1 MMKLTKFAEFLEQKL
16 NALNRGVYKVFADV
30 ADYQEATRQGNTVT
44 RYKNAMLQ
52 MNSTDIT
59 PIKNW
64 LSAVISCTLT
74 IAIDMDVQATDVETG
89 GYLEVENVRETLNE
103 LVSAWNGQ
111 TMTFVDD
118 STFDVT
124 SYFGS
129 AVVGAVEQVA
139 PIGKMVPISLD
150 CFFTYVENG
159 MNSNDVS
166 IEIDGEEVDFVSGE
180 ITRVKTAQANQYSDD
195 KHINT
200 VIQQN
205 GISIDLR
212 LPLLKST
219 SGREIWSDILRC
231 DEQNKGHLVTIRG
244 KAFAQG
250 GGDDVNSY
258 FMIFGQ
264 SNLSLQ
270 AAKNITS
277 GLNLIEGKPEL
288 MPNVGA
294 PMIFEVNA
302 PSNDARLDLGRLGTS
317 SIDDTVSGFIDWGD
331 GSGIE
336 LLERN
341 HNKNASGQVEITDTV
356 HKYANAGNYVVKLW
370 GNLKDF
376 YPGLTIGNAKITQI
390 SQWGTLTF
398 KSLTLRECEKLT
410 SIPWGEPMPQFGARG
425 ITGLDSKEKALEF
438 LFENCTSLTYS
449 LESNGTC
456 ERLFENHSDARF
468 LSATFRNTAISETPF
483 GIYASLPKV
492 EYLTNTYEG
501 CENLNKIYSDFSQS
515 IIYAESAFAGCGTAV
530 TNGISIDESW
540 VLPNLEDASSI
551 FSEAKLA
558 QVSKVFAGC
567 SKLVNVSRAFSN
579 VVWIGNNNISDDIFG
594 DMSTLSGIYPS
605 PKLERVMS
613 VFSNSIASPTGT
625 APSLWLTS
633 WQPNITNY
641 TNAFYGCTALSNYAA
656 IPNGWK

>member
-1 MMKLTKFAEFLEQKL
+1 MIALKRFAQFLENNL
-16 NALNRGVYKVFADV
+16 NSLGMGEFKIFCDLG
-30 ADYQEATRQGNTVT
+30 DYQNAVRTGNTVT
-44 RYKNAMLQ
+44 RFRNGVLEMSS
-52 MNSTDIT
+52 NDIT

-64 LSAVISCTLT
+64 ISAVTSCTLS
-74 IAIDMDVQATDVETG
+74 IVIDVDLKEQNAESG
-89 GYLEVENVRETLNE
+89 GYYEVEETREALNK
-103 LVSAWNGQ
+103 LVALKNGQ
-111 TMTFVDD
+111 TETFIDVEENG
-118 STFDVT
+118 SQVTYEVT

-129 AVVGAVEQVA
+129 AVVGAVEQA
-139 PIGKMVPISLD
+139 SPIGKMVEITLD
-150 CFFTYVENG
+150 CFFTYVQNG
-159 MNSNDVS
+159 MNSNDTS
-166 IEIDGEEVDFVSGE
+166 ISIDSEEIAFVSGE
-180 ITRVKTAQANQYSDD
+180 ITRVKTAQANQYADD

-200 VIQQN
+200 TNQQN

-212 LPLLKST
+212 LPYFDSP
-219 SGREIWSDILRC
+219 SGNAIWDDILAC
-231 DEQNKGHLVTIRG
+231 EEQNKGHLVTISNKNG
-244 KAFAQG
+244 KRQ
-250 GGDDVNSY
+250 Y

-264 SNLSLQ
+264 NGATLQ
-270 AAKNITS
+270 ASKNITL
-277 GLNLIEGKPEL
+277 GINLVEGKPEL
-288 MPNVGA
+288 MPNIGA

-341 HNKNASGQVEITDTV
+341 HNKNANGQVVITDTV
-356 HKYANAGNYVVKLW
+356 HKYAKAGNYVVKLW

-376 YPGLTIGNAKITQI
+376 YPGLTIGNAEITQI
-390 SQWGTLTF
+390 LQWGTLTF
-398 KSLTLRECEKLT
+398 ESLTLGKCEKLT

-449 LESNGTC
+449 LESNGSC

-492 EYLTNTYEG
+492 EYLTSTYEG
-501 CENLNKIYSDFSQS
+501 CKNLNKIYSDFSQS

-530 TNGISIDESW
+530 TNGISVDESW
-540 VLPNLEDASSI
+540 VLPNLEDASFI
-551 FSEAKLA
+551 FSKAKLA

-567 SKLVNVSRAFSN
+567 SKLVNVSSAFSN
-579 VVWIGNNNISDDIFG
+579 VIWIGDNNISEDIFG
-594 DMSTLSGIYPS
+594 DTLTISSIYPS

-613 VFSNSIASPTGT
+613 VFSNTIASPTGT
-625 APSLWLTS
+625 APRLWLTS
-633 WQPNITNY
+633 WQPNITHY
-641 TNAFYGCTALSNYAA
+641 TNAFYGCTALSNYAD

>member
-1 MMKLTKFAEFLEQKL
+1 MIALKRFAQFLENNL
-16 NALNRGVYKVFADV
+16 NSLGMGEFKIFCDLG
-30 ADYQEATRQGNTVT
+30 DYQNAVRTGNTVT
-44 RYKNAMLQ
+44 RFRNGVLEMSS
-52 MNSTDIT
+52 NDIT

-64 LSAVISCTLT
+64 ISAVTSCTLS
-74 IAIDMDVQATDVETG
+74 IVIDVDLKEQNAESG
-89 GYLEVENVRETLNE
+89 GYYEVEETREALNK
-103 LVSAWNGQ
+103 LVALKNGQ
-111 TMTFVDD
+111 TETFIDVEENG
-118 STFDVT
+118 SQVTYEVT

-129 AVVGAVEQVA
+129 AVVGAVEQA
-139 PIGKMVPISLD
+139 SPIGKMVEITLD
-150 CFFTYVENG
+150 CFFTYVQNG
-159 MNSNDVS
+159 MNSNDTS
-166 IEIDGEEVDFVSGE
+166 ISIDSEEIAFVSGE
-180 ITRVKTAQANQYSDD
+180 ITRVKTAQANQYADD

-200 VIQQN
+200 TNQQN

-212 LPLLKST
+212 LPYFDSP
-219 SGREIWSDILRC
+219 SGNAIWDDILAC
-231 DEQNKGHLVTIRG
+231 EEQNKGHLVTISNKNG
-244 KAFAQG
+244 KRQ
-250 GGDDVNSY
+250 Y

-264 SNLSLQ
+264 NGATLQ
-270 AAKNITS
+270 ASKNITL
-277 GLNLIEGKPEL
+277 GINLVEGKPEL
-288 MPNVGA
+288 MPNIGA

-341 HNKNASGQVEITDTV
+341 HNKNANGQVVITDTV
-356 HKYANAGNYVVKLW
+356 HKYAKAGNYVVKLW

-376 YPGLTIGNAKITQI
+376 YPGLTIGNAEITQI
-390 SQWGTLTF
+390 LQWGTLTF
-398 KSLTLRECEKLT
+398 ESLTLGKCEKLT

-449 LESNGTC
+449 LESNGSC

-492 EYLTNTYEG
+492 EYLTSTYEG
-501 CENLNKIYSDFSQS
+501 CKNLNKIYSDFSQS

-530 TNGISIDESW
+530 TNGISVDESW
-540 VLPNLEDASSI
+540 VLPNLEDASFI
-551 FSEAKLA
+551 FSKAKLA

-567 SKLVNVSRAFSN
+567 SKLVNVSSAFSN
-579 VVWIGNNNISDDIFG
+579 VIWIGDNNISEDIFG
-594 DMSTLSGIYPS
+594 DTLTISSTYPS

-613 VFSNSIASPTGT
+613 VFSNTIASPTGT
-625 APSLWLTS
+625 APRLWLTS
-633 WQPNITNY
+633 WQPNITHY
-641 TNAFYGCTALSNYAA
+641 TNAFYGCTALSNYAD

>member
-1 MMKLTKFAEFLEQKL
+1 MIALKRFAQFLENNL
-16 NALNRGVYKVFADV
+16 NSLGMGEFKIFCDLG
-30 ADYQEATRQGNTVT
+30 DYQNAVRTGNTVT
-44 RYKNAMLQ
+44 RFKNGVLEMSS
-52 MNSTDIT
+52 NDIT

-64 LSAVISCTLT
+64 ISAVTSCTLS
-74 IAIDMDVQATDVETG
+74 IVIDVDLKEQNAESG
-89 GYLEVENVRETLNE
+89 GYYEVEETREALNK
-103 LVSAWNGQ
+103 LVALKNGQ
-111 TMTFVDD
+111 TETFIDVEENN
-118 STFDVT
+118 SQVTYEVT

-129 AVVGAVEQVA
+129 AVVGAVEQA
-139 PIGKMVPISLD
+139 SPIGKMVEITLD
-150 CFFTYVENG
+150 CFFTYVQNG
-159 MNSNDVS
+159 MNSNDTS
-166 IEIDGEEVDFVSGE
+166 ISIDSEEIAFVSGE
-180 ITRVKTAQANQYSDD
+180 ITRVKTAQANQYADD

-200 VIQQN
+200 TNQQN

-212 LPLLKST
+212 LPYFDSP
-219 SGREIWSDILRC
+219 SGNAIWDDILAC
-231 DEQNKGHLVTIRG
+231 EEQNKGHLVTISNKNG
-244 KAFAQG
+244 KRQ
-250 GGDDVNSY
+250 Y

-264 SNLSLQ
+264 NGATLQ
-270 AAKNITS
+270 ASKNITL
-277 GLNLIEGKPEL
+277 GINLVEGKPEL
-288 MPNVGA
+288 MPNIGA

-341 HNKNASGQVEITDTV
+341 HNKNANGQVVITDTV
-356 HKYANAGNYVVKLW
+356 HKYAKAGNYVVKLW

-376 YPGLTIGNAKITQI
+376 YPGLTTGNAEITQI
-390 SQWGTLTF
+390 LQWGTLTF
-398 KSLTLRECEKLT
+398 KSLTLGGCEKLT

-449 LESNGTC
+449 LQSNGSC

-492 EYLTNTYEG
+492 EYLTSTYEG
-501 CENLNKIYSDFSQS
+501 CKNLNKIYSDFSQS
-515 IIYAESAFAGCGTAV
+515 IIYAESAFARCGTAV
-530 TNGISIDESW
+530 TNGISVDESW
-540 VLPNLEDASSI
+540 VLPNLTDASSI

-567 SKLVNVSRAFSN
+567 SKLVNVSRAFNN
-579 VVWIGNNNISDDIFG
+579 VIWIGDNNISEDIFG
-594 DMSTLSGIYPS
+594 DTLTISSIYPS
-605 PKLERVMS
+605 PKLERVVS
-613 VFSNSIASPTGT
+613 VFSNTIASPTGT
-625 APSLWLTS
+625 APRLWLTS
-633 WQPNITNY
+633 WQPNITHY
-641 TNAFYGCTALSNYAA
+641 TNAFYGCTALSNYAE

>member
-1 MMKLTKFAEFLEQKL
+1 MIALKRFAQFLENNL
-16 NALNRGVYKVFADV
+16 NSLGMGEFKIFCDLG
-30 ADYQEATRQGNTVT
+30 DYQNAVRTGNTVT
-44 RYKNAMLQ
+44 RFKNGVLEMSS
-52 MNSTDIT
+52 NDIT

-64 LSAVISCTLT
+64 ISAVTSCTLS
-74 IAIDMDVQATDVETG
+74 IVIDVDLQERNAESG
-89 GYLEVENVRETLNE
+89 GYYEVEETREALNK
-103 LVSAWNGQ
+103 LVALKNGQ
-111 TMTFVDD
+111 TETFIDVEEND
-118 STFDVT
+118 SQVTYEVT

-129 AVVGAVEQVA
+129 AVVGAVEQA
-139 PIGKMVPISLD
+139 SPIGKMVEITLD
-150 CFFTYVENG
+150 CFFTYVQNG
-159 MNSNDVS
+159 MNSNDTS
-166 IEIDGEEVDFVSGE
+166 ISIDSEEIAFVSGE
-180 ITRVKTAQANQYSDD
+180 ITRVKTAQASQYADD

-200 VIQQN
+200 TNQQN

-212 LPLLKST
+212 LPYFDSP
-219 SGREIWSDILRC
+219 SGNAIWDDILDC
-231 DEQNKGHLVTIRG
+231 EEQNKGHLVTISNKNG
-244 KAFAQG
+244 KRQ
-250 GGDDVNSY
+250 Y

-264 SNLSLQ
+264 NGATLQ
-270 AAKNITS
+270 ASKNITL
-277 GLNLIEGKPEL
+277 GINLVEGKPEL
-288 MPNVGA
+288 MPNIGA

-302 PSNDARLDLGRLGTS
+302 PSNEARLDLGRLGTS
-317 SIDDTVSGFIDWGD
+317 SIDDTVSGFVDWGD
-331 GSGIE
+331 GNGIE

-376 YPGLTIGNAKITQI
+376 YPGLTTGNAEITQI
-390 SQWGTLTF
+390 LQWGTLTF
-398 KSLTLRECEKLT
+398 KSLTLGECEKLT

-425 ITGLDSKEKALEF
+425 ITGSDSKEKALEF

-449 LESNGTC
+449 LESNGSC

-492 EYLTNTYEG
+492 EYLTSTYEG

-540 VLPNLEDASSI
+540 VLPNLEDATSI

-558 QVSKVFAGC
+558 QVSKVFASC
-567 SKLVNVSRAFSN
+567 SKLVYVSHAFSN
-579 VVWIGNNNISDDIFG
+579 VLWVGNNNISDDIFG
-594 DMSTLSGIYPS
+594 DTSTLSGIYPS

-613 VFSNSIASPTGT
+613 VFSNTIASPTGT

-633 WQPNITNY
+633 WQPNITQY
-641 TNAFYGCTALSNYAA
+641 TNAFYGCTALSNYAQ

>member
-1 MMKLTKFAEFLEQKL
+1 MIALKRFAQFLENNL
-16 NALNRGVYKVFADV
+16 NSLGMGEFKIFCDLG
-30 ADYQEATRQGNTVT
+30 DYQNAVRTGNTVT
-44 RYKNAMLQ
+44 RFRNGVLEMSS
-52 MNSTDIT
+52 NDIT

-64 LSAVISCTLT
+64 ISAVTSCTLS
-74 IAIDMDVQATDVETG
+74 IVIDVDLKEQNAESG
-89 GYLEVENVRETLNE
+89 GYYEVEETREALNK
-103 LVSAWNGQ
+103 LVALKNGQ
-111 TMTFVDD
+111 TETFIDVEENG
-118 STFDVT
+118 SQVTYEVT

-129 AVVGAVEQVA
+129 AVVGAVEQA
-139 PIGKMVPISLD
+139 SPIGKMVEITLD
-150 CFFTYVENG
+150 CFFTYVQNG
-159 MNSNDVS
+159 MNSNDTS
-166 IEIDGEEVDFVSGE
+166 ISIDSEEIAFVSGE
-180 ITRVKTAQANQYSDD
+180 ITRVKTAQANQYADD

-200 VIQQN
+200 TNQQN

-212 LPLLKST
+212 LPYFDSP
-219 SGREIWSDILRC
+219 SGNAIWDDILAC
-231 DEQNKGHLVTIRG
+231 EEQNKGHLVTISNKNG
-244 KAFAQG
+244 KRQ
-250 GGDDVNSY
+250 Y

-264 SNLSLQ
+264 NGATLQ
-270 AAKNITS
+270 ASKNITL
-277 GLNLIEGKPEL
+277 GINLVEGKPEL
-288 MPNVGA
+288 MPNIGA

-341 HNKNASGQVEITDTV
+341 HNKNANGQVVITDTV
-356 HKYANAGNYVVKLW
+356 HKYAKAGNYVVKLW

-376 YPGLTIGNAKITQI
+376 YPGLTIGNAEITQI
-390 SQWGTLTF
+390 LQWGTLTF
-398 KSLTLRECEKLT
+398 ESLTLGKCEKLT

-449 LESNGTC
+449 LQSNGSC

-492 EYLTNTYEG
+492 EYLTSTYEG
-501 CENLNKIYSDFSQS
+501 CKNLNKIYSDFSQS

-530 TNGISIDESW
+530 TNGISVDESW
-540 VLPNLEDASSI
+540 VLPNLEDASFI
-551 FSEAKLA
+551 FSKAKLA

-567 SKLVNVSRAFSN
+567 SKLVNVSSAFSN
-579 VVWIGNNNISDDIFG
+579 VIWIGDNNISEDIFG
-594 DMSTLSGIYPS
+594 DTLTISSIYPS

-613 VFSNSIASPTGT
+613 VFSNTIASPTGT
-625 APSLWLTS
+625 APRLWLTS
-633 WQPNITNY
+633 WQPNITHY
-641 TNAFYGCTALSNYAA
+641 TNAFYGCTALSNYAD

>member
-1 MMKLTKFAEFLEQKL
+1 MIALKRFAQFLENNL
-16 NALNRGVYKVFADV
+16 NSLGMGEFKIFCDLG
-30 ADYQEATRQGNTVT
+30 DYQNAVRTGNTVT
-44 RYKNAMLQ
+44 RFKNGVLEMSS
-52 MNSTDIT
+52 NDIT

-64 LSAVISCTLT
+64 ISAVTSCTLS
-74 IAIDMDVQATDVETG
+74 IVIDVDLKEQNAESG
-89 GYLEVENVRETLNE
+89 GYYEVEETREALNK
-103 LVSAWNGQ
+103 LVALKNGQ
-111 TMTFVDD
+111 TETFIDVEENN
-118 STFDVT
+118 SQVTYEVT

-129 AVVGAVEQVA
+129 AVVGAVEQA
-139 PIGKMVPISLD
+139 SPIGKMVEITLD
-150 CFFTYVENG
+150 CFFTYVQNG
-159 MNSNDVS
+159 MNSNDTS
-166 IEIDGEEVDFVSGE
+166 ISIDSEEIAFVSGE
-180 ITRVKTAQANQYSDD
+180 ITRVKTAQANQYADD

-200 VIQQN
+200 TNQQN

-212 LPLLKST
+212 LPYFDSP
-219 SGREIWSDILRC
+219 SGNAIWDDILAC
-231 DEQNKGHLVTIRG
+231 EEQNKGHLVTISNKNG
-244 KAFAQG
+244 KRQ
-250 GGDDVNSY
+250 Y

-264 SNLSLQ
+264 NGATLQ
-270 AAKNITS
+270 ASKNITL
-277 GLNLIEGKPEL
+277 GINLVEGKPEL
-288 MPNVGA
+288 MPNIGA

-341 HNKNASGQVEITDTV
+341 HNKNANGQVVITDTV
-356 HKYANAGNYVVKLW
+356 HKYAKAGNYVVKLW

-376 YPGLTIGNAKITQI
+376 YPGLTTGNAEITQI
-390 SQWGTLTF
+390 LQWGTLTF
-398 KSLTLRECEKLT
+398 KSLTLGGCEKLT

-449 LESNGTC
+449 LQSNGSC

-492 EYLTNTYEG
+492 EYLTSTYEG
-501 CENLNKIYSDFSQS
+501 CKNLNKIYSDFSQS
-515 IIYAESAFAGCGTAV
+515 IIYAESAFARCGTAV
-530 TNGISIDESW
+530 TNGISVDESW
-540 VLPNLEDASSI
+540 VLPNLTDASSI

-567 SKLVNVSRAFSN
+567 SKLVNVSRAFNN
-579 VVWIGNNNISDDIFG
+579 VIWIGDNNISDDIFG
-594 DMSTLSGIYPS
+594 DTLTISSIYPS
-605 PKLERVMS
+605 PKLERVVS
-613 VFSNSIASPTGT
+613 VFSNTIASPTGT
-625 APSLWLTS
+625 APRLWLTS
-633 WQPNITNY
+633 WQPNITHY
-641 TNAFYGCTALSNYAA
+641 TNAFYGCTALSNYAE

>member
-1 MMKLTKFAEFLEQKL
+1 MIALKRFAQFLENNL
-16 NALNRGVYKVFADV
+16 NSLGMGEFKIFCDLG
-30 ADYQEATRQGNTVT
+30 DYQNAVRTGNTVT
-44 RYKNAMLQ
+44 RFKNGVLEMSS
-52 MNSTDIT
+52 NDIT

-64 LSAVISCTLT
+64 ISAVTSCTLS
-74 IAIDMDVQATDVETG
+74 IVIDVDLKEQNAESG
-89 GYLEVENVRETLNE
+89 GYYEVEETREALNK
-103 LVSAWNGQ
+103 LVALKNGQ
-111 TMTFVDD
+111 TETFIDVEENN
-118 STFDVT
+118 SQVTYEVT

-129 AVVGAVEQVA
+129 AVVGAVEQA
-139 PIGKMVPISLD
+139 SPIGKMVEITLD
-150 CFFTYVENG
+150 CFFTYVQNG
-159 MNSNDVS
+159 MNSNDTS
-166 IEIDGEEVDFVSGE
+166 ISIDSEEIAFVSGE
-180 ITRVKTAQANQYSDD
+180 ITRVKTAQATQYADD

-200 VIQQN
+200 TNQQN

-212 LPLLKST
+212 LPYFDSP
-219 SGREIWSDILRC
+219 SGNAIWDDILAC
-231 DEQNKGHLVTIRG
+231 EEQNKGHLVTISNKNG
-244 KAFAQG
+244 KRQ
-250 GGDDVNSY
+250 Y

-264 SNLSLQ
+264 NGATLQ
-270 AAKNITS
+270 ASKNITL
-277 GLNLIEGKPEL
+277 GINLVEGKPEL
-288 MPNVGA
+288 MPNIGA

-341 HNKNASGQVEITDTV
+341 HNKNANGQVVITDTV
-356 HKYANAGNYVVKLW
+356 HKYAKAGNYVVKLW

-376 YPGLTIGNAKITQI
+376 YPGLTTGNAEITQI
-390 SQWGTLTF
+390 LQWGTLTF
-398 KSLTLRECEKLT
+398 ESLTLGKCEKLT

-449 LESNGTC
+449 LQSNGSC

-492 EYLTNTYEG
+492 EYLTSTYEG
-501 CENLNKIYSDFSQS
+501 CKNLNKIYSDFSQS

-530 TNGISIDESW
+530 TNGISVDESW
-540 VLPNLEDASSI
+540 VLPNLEDASFI
-551 FSEAKLA
+551 FSKAKLA

-567 SKLVNVSRAFSN
+567 SKLVNVSSAFSN
-579 VVWIGNNNISDDIFG
+579 VIWIGDNNISEDIFG
-594 DMSTLSGIYPS
+594 DTLTISSIYPS

-613 VFSNSIASPTGT
+613 VFSNTIASPTGT
-625 APSLWLTS
+625 APRLWLTS
-633 WQPNITNY
+633 WQPNITHY
-641 TNAFYGCTALSNYAA
+641 TNAFYGCTALSNYAE

>member
-1 MMKLTKFAEFLEQKL
+1 MIALKRFAQFLENNL
-16 NALNRGVYKVFADV
+16 NSLGMGEFKIFCDLG
-30 ADYQEATRQGNTVT
+30 DYQNAVRTGNTVT
-44 RYKNAMLQ
+44 RFRNGVLEMSS
-52 MNSTDIT
+52 NDIT

-64 LSAVISCTLT
+64 ISAVTSCTLS
-74 IAIDMDVQATDVETG
+74 IVIDVDLKEQNAESG
-89 GYLEVENVRETLNE
+89 GYYEVEETREALNK
-103 LVSAWNGQ
+103 LVALKNGQ
-111 TMTFVDD
+111 TETFIDVEEND
-118 STFDVT
+118 SQVTYEVT

-129 AVVGAVEQVA
+129 AVVGAVEQA
-139 PIGKMVPISLD
+139 SPIGKMVEITLD
-150 CFFTYVENG
+150 CFFTYVQNG
-159 MNSNDVS
+159 MNSNDTS
-166 IEIDGEEVDFVSGE
+166 ISIDSEEIAFVSGE
-180 ITRVKTAQANQYSDD
+180 ITRVKTAQANQYADD

-200 VIQQN
+200 TNQQN

-212 LPLLKST
+212 LPYFDSP
-219 SGREIWSDILRC
+219 SGNAIWDDILAC
-231 DEQNKGHLVTIRG
+231 EEQNKGHLVTISNKNG
-244 KAFAQG
+244 KRQ
-250 GGDDVNSY
+250 Y

-264 SNLSLQ
+264 NGATLQ
-270 AAKNITS
+270 ASKNITL
-277 GLNLIEGKPEL
+277 GINLVEGKPEL
-288 MPNVGA
+288 MPNIGA

-341 HNKNASGQVEITDTV
+341 HNKNANGQVVITDTV
-356 HKYANAGNYVVKLW
+356 HKYAKAGNYVVKLW

-376 YPGLTIGNAKITQI
+376 YPGLTTGNAEITQI
-390 SQWGTLTF
+390 LQWGTLTF
-398 KSLTLRECEKLT
+398 KSLTLGGCEKLT

-449 LESNGTC
+449 LQSNGSC

-492 EYLTNTYEG
+492 EYLTSTYEG
-501 CENLNKIYSDFSQS
+501 CKNLNKIYSDFSQS

-530 TNGISIDESW
+530 TNGISVDESW

-567 SKLVNVSRAFSN
+567 SKLVYVSRAFSN
-579 VVWIGNNNISDDIFG
+579 VIWIGDNNISEDIFG
-594 DMSTLSGIYPS
+594 DTLTISSIYPS
-605 PKLERVMS
+605 PKLERVVS
-613 VFSNSIASPTGT
+613 VFSNTIASPTGT
-625 APSLWLTS
+625 APRLWLTS

-641 TNAFYGCTALSNYAA
+641 TNAFYGCTALSNYAE

>member
-1 MMKLTKFAEFLEQKL
+1 MIALKRFAQFLENNL
-16 NALNRGVYKVFADV
+16 NSLGMGEFKIFCDLG
-30 ADYQEATRQGNTVT
+30 DYQNAVRTGNTVT
-44 RYKNAMLQ
+44 RFKNGVLEMSS
-52 MNSTDIT
+52 NDIT

-64 LSAVISCTLT
+64 ISAVTSCTLS
-74 IAIDMDVQATDVETG
+74 IVIDVDLQERNAESG
-89 GYLEVENVRETLNE
+89 GYYEVEETREALNK
-103 LVSAWNGQ
+103 LVALKNGQ
-111 TMTFVDD
+111 TETFIDVEEND
-118 STFDVT
+118 SQVTYEVT

-129 AVVGAVEQVA
+129 AVVGAVEQA
-139 PIGKMVPISLD
+139 SPIGKMVEITLD
-150 CFFTYVENG
+150 CFFTYVQNG
-159 MNSNDVS
+159 MNSNDTS
-166 IEIDGEEVDFVSGE
+166 ISIDSEEIAFVSGE
-180 ITRVKTAQANQYSDD
+180 ITRVKTAQASQYADD

-200 VIQQN
+200 TNQQN

-212 LPLLKST
+212 LPYFDSP
-219 SGREIWSDILRC
+219 SGNAIWDDILDC
-231 DEQNKGHLVTIRG
+231 EEQNKGHLVTISNKNG
-244 KAFAQG
+244 KRQ
-250 GGDDVNSY
+250 Y

-264 SNLSLQ
+264 NGATLQ
-270 AAKNITS
+270 ASKNITL
-277 GLNLIEGKPEL
+277 GINLVEGKPEL
-288 MPNVGA
+288 MPNIGA

-302 PSNDARLDLGRLGTS
+302 PSNEARLDLGRLGTS
-317 SIDDTVSGFIDWGD
+317 SIDDTVSGFVDWGD
-331 GSGIE
+331 GNGIE

-376 YPGLTIGNAKITQI
+376 YPGLATGSAKITQI

-425 ITGLDSKEKALEF
+425 ITGSDSKEKALEF

-449 LESNGTC
+449 LESNGSC

-492 EYLTNTYEG
+492 EYLTSTYEG

-540 VLPNLEDASSI
+540 VLPNLEDATSI

-558 QVSKVFAGC
+558 QVSKVFASC

-579 VVWIGNNNISDDIFG
+579 VLWVGNNNISDDIFG
-594 DMSTLSGIYPS
+594 DTSTLSGIYPS

-613 VFSNSIASPTGT
+613 VFSNTIASPTGT

-633 WQPNITNY
+633 WQPNITQY
-641 TNAFYGCTALSNYAA
+641 TNAFYGCTALSNYAQ

>member
-1 MMKLTKFAEFLEQKL
+1 MIALKRFAQFLENNL
-16 NALNRGVYKVFADV
+16 NSLGMGEFKIFCDLG
-30 ADYQEATRQGNTVT
+30 DYQNAVRTGNTVT
-44 RYKNAMLQ
+44 RFKNGVLEMSS
-52 MNSTDIT
+52 NDIT

-64 LSAVISCTLT
+64 ISAVTSCTLS
-74 IAIDMDVQATDVETG
+74 IVIDVDLKEQNAESG
-89 GYLEVENVRETLNE
+89 GYYEVEETREALNK
-103 LVSAWNGQ
+103 LVALKNGQ
-111 TMTFVDD
+111 TETFIDVEEND
-118 STFDVT
+118 SQVTYEVT

-129 AVVGAVEQVA
+129 AVVGAVEQA
-139 PIGKMVPISLD
+139 SPIGKMVEITLD
-150 CFFTYVENG
+150 CFFTYVQNG
-159 MNSNDVS
+159 MNSNDTS
-166 IEIDGEEVDFVSGE
+166 ISIDSEEIAFVSGE
-180 ITRVKTAQANQYSDD
+180 ITRVKTAQANQYADD

-200 VIQQN
+200 TNQQN

-212 LPLLKST
+212 LPYFDSP
-219 SGREIWSDILRC
+219 SGNAIWDDILAC
-231 DEQNKGHLVTIRG
+231 EEQNKGHLVTISNKNG
-244 KAFAQG
+244 KRQ
-250 GGDDVNSY
+250 Y

-264 SNLSLQ
+264 NGATLQ
-270 AAKNITS
+270 ASKNITL
-277 GLNLIEGKPEL
+277 GINLVEGKPEL
-288 MPNVGA
+288 MPNIGA

-302 PSNDARLDLGRLGTS
+302 PSSDARLDIGRLGTS
-317 SIDDTVSGFIDWGD
+317 SIDDTVSGFVDWGD
-331 GSGIE
+331 GNGIE

-356 HKYANAGNYVVKLW
+356 HKYAKAGNYVVKLW

-376 YPGLTIGNAKITQI
+376 YPGLTTGNAEITQI
-390 SQWGTLTF
+390 LQWGTLTF
-398 KSLTLRECEKLT
+398 KSLTLRECDKLT
-410 SIPWGEPMPQFGARG
+410 SIPWGDPMPQFGARG
-425 ITGLDSKEKALEF
+425 ITGSDSKEKALEF

-449 LESNGTC
+449 LESNGSC

-492 EYLTNTYEG
+492 EYLTSTYEG

-540 VLPNLEDASSI
+540 VLPNLEDATSI

-567 SKLVNVSRAFSN
+567 SKLVNVSHAFSN
-579 VVWIGNNNISDDIFG
+579 VVWVGDNNISDDIFG
-594 DMSTLSGIYPS
+594 DRSTLSGIYPS

-613 VFSNSIASPTGT
+613 VFSNTIASPTGT

-641 TNAFYGCTALSNYAA
+641 TNAFYGCTALSNYAE

>member
-1 MMKLTKFAEFLEQKL
+1 MIALKRFAQFLENNL
-16 NALNRGVYKVFADV
+16 NSLGMGEFKIFCDLG
-30 ADYQEATRQGNTVT
+30 DYQNAVRTGNTVS
-44 RYKNAMLQ
+44 RFKNGVLEMSS
-52 MNSTDIT
+52 NDIT

-64 LSAVISCTLT
+64 ISAVTSCTLS
-74 IAIDMDVQATDVETG
+74 IVIDVDLKEQNAESG
-89 GYLEVENVRETLNE
+89 GYYEVEETREALNK
-103 LVSAWNGQ
+103 LVALKNGQ
-111 TMTFVDD
+111 TETFIDVEEND
-118 STFDVT
+118 SQVTYEVT

-129 AVVGAVEQVA
+129 AVVGAVEQA
-139 PIGKMVPISLD
+139 SPIGKMVEITLD
-150 CFFTYVENG
+150 CFFTYVQNG
-159 MNSNDVS
+159 MNSNDTS
-166 IEIDGEEVDFVSGE
+166 ISIDSEEIAFVSGE
-180 ITRVKTAQANQYSDD
+180 ITRVKTAQANQYADD

-200 VIQQN
+200 TNQQN

-212 LPLLKST
+212 LPYFDSP
-219 SGREIWSDILRC
+219 SGNAIWDDILAC
-231 DEQNKGHLVTIRG
+231 EEQNKGHLVTISNKNG
-244 KAFAQG
+244 KRQ
-250 GGDDVNSY
+250 Y

-264 SNLSLQ
+264 NGATLQ
-270 AAKNITS
+270 ASKNITL
-277 GLNLIEGKPEL
+277 GINLVEGKPEL
-288 MPNVGA
+288 MPNIGA

-302 PSNDARLDLGRLGTS
+302 PSNAARLDLGRLGTS
-317 SIDDTVSGFIDWGD
+317 SIDDTVSGFVDWGD
-331 GSGIE
+331 GNGIE

-341 HNKNASGQVEITDTV
+341 HNKNASGQVEITDTM

-376 YPGLTIGNAKITQI
+376 YPGLTTGNAEITQI
-390 SQWGTLTF
+390 LKWGTLTF
-398 KSLTLRECEKLT
+398 KSLTLRECDKLT

-449 LESNGTC
+449 LESNGSC

-501 CENLNKIYSDFSQS
+501 CQNLNTIYSDFSQS
-515 IIYAESAFAGCGTAV
+515 IIYAESAFAKCGTAV

-567 SKLVNVSRAFSN
+567 SKLVYVSRAFSN
-579 VVWIGNNNISDDIFG
+579 VVWVGDNNISDDIFG
-594 DMSTLSGIYPS
+594 DRSTLSGIYPS
-605 PKLERVMS
+605 PKLERVVS
-613 VFSNSIASPTGT
+613 VFSNTIASPTGT

-633 WQPNITNY
+633 WQPNITQY
-641 TNAFYGCTALSNYAA
+641 TNAFYGCTALSNYAE

>member
-1 MMKLTKFAEFLEQKL
+1 MIALKRFAQFLENNL
-16 NALNRGVYKVFADV
+16 NSLGMGEFKIFCDLG
-30 ADYQEATRQGNTVT
+30 DYQNAVRTGNTVT
-44 RYKNAMLQ
+44 RFKNGVLEMSS
-52 MNSTDIT
+52 NDIT

-64 LSAVISCTLT
+64 ISAVTSCTLS
-74 IAIDMDVQATDVETG
+74 IVIDVDLKEQNAESG
-89 GYLEVENVRETLNE
+89 GYYEVEETRDALNK
-103 LVSAWNGQ
+103 LVALKNGQ
-111 TMTFVDD
+111 TETFIDVEEND
-118 STFDVT
+118 SQVTYEVT

-129 AVVGAVEQVA
+129 AVVGAVEQA
-139 PIGKMVPISLD
+139 SPIGKMVEITLD
-150 CFFTYVENG
+150 CFFTYVQNG
-159 MNSNDVS
+159 MNSNDTS
-166 IEIDGEEVDFVSGE
+166 ISIDSEEIAFVSGE
-180 ITRVKTAQANQYSDD
+180 ITRVKTAQANQYADD
-195 KHINT
+195 KHISTTN
-200 VIQQN
+200 QQN

-212 LPLLKST
+212 LPYFDSP
-219 SGREIWSDILRC
+219 SGNAIWDDILAC
-231 DEQNKGHLVTIRG
+231 EEQNKGHLVTISNKNG
-244 KAFAQG
+244 KRQ
-250 GGDDVNSY
+250 Y

-264 SNLSLQ
+264 NGATLQ
-270 AAKNITS
+270 ASKNITL
-277 GLNLIEGKPEL
+277 GINLVEGKPEL
-288 MPNVGA
+288 MPNIGA

-302 PSNDARLDLGRLGTS
+302 PSNEARLDLGRLGTS
-317 SIDDTVSGFIDWGD
+317 SIDDTVSGFVDWGD

-376 YPGLTIGNAKITQI
+376 YPGLTIGTAKITQI

-398 KSLTLRECEKLT
+398 KSLTLGGCEKLT

-425 ITGLDSKEKALEF
+425 ITGSDSKEKALEF

-492 EYLTNTYEG
+492 EYLTSTYEG
-501 CENLNKIYSDFSQS
+501 CQNLNKIYSDFSQS
-515 IIYAESAFAGCGTAV
+515 IINAESAFAGCGTAV

-540 VLPNLEDASSI
+540 VLPNLKDASSI

-558 QVSKVFAGC
+558 QVSKVFASC
-567 SKLVNVSRAFSN
+567 SKLVYVSRAFSN
-579 VVWIGNNNISDDIFG
+579 VIWIGNNNISDDIFG
-594 DMSTLSGIYPS
+594 DRSTLSGIYPS

-613 VFSNSIASPTGT
+613 VFSNTIASPTGT

-633 WQPNITNY
+633 WQPNITDY
-641 TNAFYGCTALSNYAA
+641 TNAFYGCTALSNYAE

>member
-1 MMKLTKFAEFLEQKL
+1 MIALKRFAQFLENNL
-16 NALNRGVYKVFADV
+16 NSLGMGEFKIFCDLG
-30 ADYQEATRQGNTVT
+30 DYQNAVRTGNTVT
-44 RYKNAMLQ
+44 RFKNGVLEMSS
-52 MNSTDIT
+52 NDIT

-64 LSAVISCTLT
+64 ISAVTSCTLS
-74 IAIDMDVQATDVETG
+74 IVIDVDLKEQNAESG
-89 GYLEVENVRETLNE
+89 GYYEVEETREALNK
-103 LVSAWNGQ
+103 LVALKNGQ
-111 TMTFVDD
+111 TETFIDVEEND
-118 STFDVT
+118 SQVTYEVT

-129 AVVGAVEQVA
+129 AVVGAVEQA
-139 PIGKMVPISLD
+139 SPIGKMVEITLD
-150 CFFTYVENG
+150 CFFTYVQNG
-159 MNSNDVS
+159 MNSNDTS
-166 IEIDGEEVDFVSGE
+166 ISIDSEEIAFVSGE
-180 ITRVKTAQANQYSDD
+180 ITRVKTAQATQYADD

-200 VIQQN
+200 TNQQN

-212 LPLLKST
+212 LPYFDSP
-219 SGREIWSDILRC
+219 SGNAIWDDILAC
-231 DEQNKGHLVTIRG
+231 EEQNKGHLVTISNKNG
-244 KAFAQG
+244 KRQ
-250 GGDDVNSY
+250 Y

-264 SNLSLQ
+264 NGATLQ
-270 AAKNITS
+270 ASKNITL
-277 GLNLIEGKPEL
+277 GINLVEGKPEL
-288 MPNVGA
+288 MPNIGA

-341 HNKNASGQVEITDTV
+341 HNKNANGQVVITDTV
-356 HKYANAGNYVVKLW
+356 HKYAKAGNYVVKLW

-376 YPGLTIGNAKITQI
+376 YPGLTTGNAKITQI
-390 SQWGTLTF
+390 LKWGTLTF
-398 KSLTLRECEKLT
+398 KSLTLRECEQLT

-425 ITGLDSKEKALEF
+425 ITGSDSKEKALEF

-449 LESNGTC
+449 LKSNGTC

-468 LSATFRNTAISETPF
+468 LGATFRNTAISETPF

-501 CENLNKIYSDFSQS
+501 CKNLNKIYSDFSQS
-515 IIYAESAFAGCGTAV
+515 IINAESAFAGCGTAV

-567 SKLVNVSRAFSN
+567 SKLVHVSRAFSN
-579 VVWIGNNNISDDIFG
+579 VIWIGNNNISDDIFG
-594 DMSTLSGIYPS
+594 DRSTLSGIYPS

-613 VFSNSIASPTGT
+613 VFSNTIASPTGT

-633 WQPNITNY
+633 WQPNITEY
-641 TNAFYGCTALSNYAA
+641 TNAFYGCTALSNYAD

>member
-1 MMKLTKFAEFLEQKL
+1 MIALKRFAQFLENNL
-16 NALNRGVYKVFADV
+16 NSLGMGEFKIFCDLG
-30 ADYQEATRQGNTVT
+30 DYREATREGNTVT

-64 LSAVISCTLT
+64 ISAVTSCTLS
-74 IAIDMDVQATDVETG
+74 IVIDVDLKKQNAESG
-89 GYLEVENVRETLNE
+89 GYYEVEETREALNK
-103 LVSAWNGQ
+103 LVALKNGQ
-111 TMTFVDD
+111 TETFIDVGEND
-118 STFDVT
+118 SQVTYEVT

-129 AVVGAVEQVA
+129 AVVGAVEQA
-139 PIGKMVPISLD
+139 PPIGKMVEITLD
-150 CFFTYVENG
+150 CFFTYVQNG
-159 MNSNDVS
+159 MNSNDTS
-166 IEIDGEEVDFVSGE
+166 ISIDSEEIAFVSGE
-180 ITRVKTAQANQYSDD
+180 ITRVKTAQATQYADD

-200 VIQQN
+200 TNQQN

-212 LPLLKST
+212 LPYFDSP
-219 SGREIWSDILRC
+219 SGNAIWDDILAC
-231 DEQNKGHLVTIRG
+231 EEQNKGHLVTISNKNG
-244 KAFAQG
+244 KRQ
-250 GGDDVNSY
+250 Y

-264 SNLSLQ
+264 NGATLQ
-270 AAKNITS
+270 ASKNITL
-277 GLNLIEGKPEL
+277 GINLVEGKPEL
-288 MPNVGA
+288 MPNIGA

-376 YPGLTIGNAKITQI
+376 YPGLTTGNAEITQI
-390 SQWGTLTF
+390 LQWGTLTF

-410 SIPWGEPMPQFGARG
+410 SIPWSEPMPQFGARG
-425 ITGLDSKEKALEF
+425 ITGSDSKEKALEF

-449 LESNGTC
+449 LKSNGTC

-468 LSATFRNTAISETPF
+468 LGATFRNTAISETPF

-501 CENLNKIYSDFSQS
+501 CKNLNKIYSDFSQS
-515 IIYAESAFAGCGTAV
+515 IINAESAFAGCGTAV
-530 TNGISIDESW
+530 TNGISVDESW
-540 VLPNLEDASSI
+540 VLPNLEDASFI

-567 SKLVNVSRAFSN
+567 SKLVNVSHAFSN
-579 VVWIGNNNISDDIFG
+579 VIWIGNNNISDDIFG
-594 DMSTLSGIYPS
+594 DVSTLSGIYPS

-613 VFSNSIASPTGT
+613 VFANNIASPTGT

-633 WQPNITNY
+633 WQPNITEY
-641 TNAFYGCTALSNYAA
+641 TNAFYGCTALSNYAN

>member
-1 MMKLTKFAEFLEQKL
+1 MIALKRFAQFLENNL
-16 NALNRGVYKVFADV
+16 NSLGMGEFKIFCDLG
-30 ADYQEATRQGNTVT
+30 DYQNAVRTGNTVT
-44 RYKNAMLQ
+44 RFKNGVLEMSS
-52 MNSTDIT
+52 NDIT

-64 LSAVISCTLT
+64 ISAVTSCTLS
-74 IAIDMDVQATDVETG
+74 IVIDVDLKEQNAESG
-89 GYLEVENVRETLNE
+89 GYYEVEETREALNK
-103 LVSAWNGQ
+103 LVALKNGQ
-111 TMTFVDD
+111 TETFIDVEENG
-118 STFDVT
+118 SQVTYEVT

-129 AVVGAVEQVA
+129 AVVGAVEQA
-139 PIGKMVPISLD
+139 SPIGKMVEITLD
-150 CFFTYVENG
+150 CFFTYVQNG
-159 MNSNDVS
+159 MNSNDTS
-166 IEIDGEEVDFVSGE
+166 ISIDSEEIAFVSGE
-180 ITRVKTAQANQYSDD
+180 ITRVKTAQATQYADD

-200 VIQQN
+200 TNQQN

-212 LPLLKST
+212 LPYFDSP
-219 SGREIWSDILRC
+219 SGNAIWDDILAC
-231 DEQNKGHLVTIRG
+231 EEQNKGHLVTISNKNG
-244 KAFAQG
+244 KRQ
-250 GGDDVNSY
+250 Y

-264 SNLSLQ
+264 NGATLQ
-270 AAKNITS
+270 ASKNITL
-277 GLNLIEGKPEL
+277 GINLVEGKPEL
-288 MPNVGA
+288 MPNIGA

-341 HNKNASGQVEITDTV
+341 HNKNANGQVVITDTV
-356 HKYANAGNYVVKLW
+356 HKYAKAGNYVVKLW

-376 YPGLTIGNAKITQI
+376 YPGLTIGNAEITQI
-390 SQWGTLTF
+390 LQWGTLTF
-398 KSLTLRECEKLT
+398 ESLTLGKCEKLT

-449 LESNGTC
+449 LQSNGSC

-515 IIYAESAFAGCGTAV
+515 IIYAESAFARCGTAV
-530 TNGISIDESW
+530 TNGISVDESW
-540 VLPNLEDASSI
+540 VLPNLTDASSI

-567 SKLVNVSRAFSN
+567 SKLVNVSRAFNN
-579 VVWIGNNNISDDIFG
+579 VIWIGDNNISEDIFG
-594 DMSTLSGIYPS
+594 DTLTISSIYPS
-605 PKLERVMS
+605 PKLERVVS
-613 VFSNSIASPTGT
+613 VFSNTIASPTGT
-625 APSLWLTS
+625 APTLWLTS

-641 TNAFYGCTALSNYAA
+641 TNAFYGCTALSNYAE

>member
-1 MMKLTKFAEFLEQKL
+1 MIALKRFAQFLENNL
-16 NALNRGVYKVFADV
+16 NSLGMGEFKIFCDLG
-30 ADYQEATRQGNTVT
+30 DYQNAVRTGNTVT
-44 RYKNAMLQ
+44 RFKNGVLEMSS
-52 MNSTDIT
+52 NDIT

-64 LSAVISCTLT
+64 ISAVTSCTLS
-74 IAIDMDVQATDVETG
+74 IVIDVDLKEQNAESG
-89 GYLEVENVRETLNE
+89 GYYEVEETREALNK
-103 LVSAWNGQ
+103 LVALKNGQ
-111 TMTFVDD
+111 TETFIDVEEND
-118 STFDVT
+118 SQVTYEVT

-129 AVVGAVEQVA
+129 AVVGAVEQA
-139 PIGKMVPISLD
+139 SPIGKMVEITLD
-150 CFFTYVENG
+150 CFFTYVQNG
-159 MNSNDVS
+159 MNSNDTS
-166 IEIDGEEVDFVSGE
+166 ISIDSEEIAFVSGE
-180 ITRVKTAQANQYSDD
+180 ITRVKTAQATQYADD

-200 VIQQN
+200 TNQQN

-212 LPLLKST
+212 LPYFDSP
-219 SGREIWSDILRC
+219 SGNAIWDDILAC
-231 DEQNKGHLVTIRG
+231 EEQNKGHLVTISNKNG
-244 KAFAQG
+244 KRQ
-250 GGDDVNSY
+250 Y

-264 SNLSLQ
+264 NGATLQ
-270 AAKNITS
+270 ASKNITL
-277 GLNLIEGKPEL
+277 GINLVEGKPEL
-288 MPNVGA
+288 MPNIGA

-341 HNKNASGQVEITDTV
+341 HNKNANGQVVITDTV
-356 HKYANAGNYVVKLW
+356 HKYAKAGNYVVKLW

-376 YPGLTIGNAKITQI
+376 YPGLTTGNAEITQI
-390 SQWGTLTF
+390 LQWGTLTF
-398 KSLTLRECEKLT
+398 KSLTLGGCEKLT

-449 LESNGTC
+449 LQSNGSC

-492 EYLTNTYEG
+492 EYLTSTYEG
-501 CENLNKIYSDFSQS
+501 CKNLNKIYSDFSQS

-530 TNGISIDESW
+530 TNGISVDESW
-540 VLPNLEDASSI
+540 VLPNLEDASFI
-551 FSEAKLA
+551 FSKAKLA

-567 SKLVNVSRAFSN
+567 SKLVNVSSAFSN
-579 VVWIGNNNISDDIFG
+579 VIWIGDNNISEDIFG
-594 DMSTLSGIYPS
+594 DTLTISSIYPS

-613 VFSNSIASPTGT
+613 VFSNTIASPTGT
-625 APSLWLTS
+625 APRLWLTS
-633 WQPNITNY
+633 WQPNITHY
-641 TNAFYGCTALSNYAA
+641 TNAFYGCTALSNYAE

>member
-1 MMKLTKFAEFLEQKL
+1 MIALKRFAQFLENNL
-16 NALNRGVYKVFADV
+16 NSLGMGEFKIFCDLG
-30 ADYQEATRQGNTVT
+30 DYQNAVRTGNIVT
-44 RYKNAMLQ
+44 RFKNGVLEMSS
-52 MNSTDIT
+52 NDIT

-64 LSAVISCTLT
+64 ISAVTSCTLS
-74 IAIDMDVQATDVETG
+74 IVIDVDLKEQNAESG
-89 GYLEVENVRETLNE
+89 GYYEVEETREALNK
-103 LVSAWNGQ
+103 LVALKNGQ
-111 TMTFVDD
+111 TETFIDVEEND
-118 STFDVT
+118 SQVTYEVT

-129 AVVGAVEQVA
+129 AVVGAVEQA
-139 PIGKMVPISLD
+139 SPIGKMVEITLD
-150 CFFTYVENG
+150 CFFTYVQNG
-159 MNSNDVS
+159 MNSNDTS
-166 IEIDGEEVDFVSGE
+166 ISIDSEEIAFVSGE
-180 ITRVKTAQANQYSDD
+180 ITRVKTAQANQYADD

-200 VIQQN
+200 TNQQN

-212 LPLLKST
+212 LPYFDSP
-219 SGREIWSDILRC
+219 SGNAIWDDILAC
-231 DEQNKGHLVTIRG
+231 EEQNKGHLVTISNKNG
-244 KAFAQG
+244 KRQ
-250 GGDDVNSY
+250 Y

-264 SNLSLQ
+264 NGATLQ
-270 AAKNITS
+270 ASKNITL
-277 GLNLIEGKPEL
+277 GINLVEGKPEL
-288 MPNVGA
+288 MPNIGA
-294 PMIFEVNA
+294 PMILEVNA
-302 PSNDARLDLGRLGTS
+302 PSNAAQLDLGRLGTS

-341 HNKNASGQVEITDTV
+341 HNKNANGQVVITDTV
-356 HKYANAGNYVVKLW
+356 HKYAKAGNYVVKLW

-376 YPGLTIGNAKITQI
+376 YPGLTTGNAEITQI
-390 SQWGTLTF
+390 LQWGTLTF

-425 ITGLDSKEKALEF
+425 ITGSDSKEKALEF

-449 LESNGTC
+449 LESNGSC

-492 EYLTNTYEG
+492 EYLTSTYEG
-501 CENLNKIYSDFSQS
+501 CKNLNKIYSDFSQS

-530 TNGISIDESW
+530 TNGISVDESW
-540 VLPNLEDASSI
+540 VLPNLTDASSI

-579 VVWIGNNNISDDIFG
+579 VIWIGNNNISDDIFG

-613 VFSNSIASPTGT
+613 VFSNTIASPTGT

-633 WQPNITNY
+633 WQPNITEY
-641 TNAFYGCTALSNYAA
+641 TNAFYGCTALSNYAE

>member
-1 MMKLTKFAEFLEQKL
+1 MIALKRFAQFLENNL
-16 NALNRGVYKVFADV
+16 NSLGMGEFKIFCDLG
-30 ADYQEATRQGNTVT
+30 DYQNAVRTGNTVT
-44 RYKNAMLQ
+44 RFKNGVLEMSS
-52 MNSTDIT
+52 NDIT

-64 LSAVISCTLT
+64 ISAVTSCTLS
-74 IAIDMDVQATDVETG
+74 IVIDVDLKEQNAESG
-89 GYLEVENVRETLNE
+89 GYYEVEETREALNK
-103 LVSAWNGQ
+103 LVALKNGQ
-111 TMTFVDD
+111 TETFIDVEENN
-118 STFDVT
+118 SQVTYEVT

-129 AVVGAVEQVA
+129 AVVGAVEQA
-139 PIGKMVPISLD
+139 SPIGKMVEITLD
-150 CFFTYVENG
+150 CFFTYVQNG
-159 MNSNDVS
+159 MNSNDTS
-166 IEIDGEEVDFVSGE
+166 ISIDSEEIAFVSGE
-180 ITRVKTAQANQYSDD
+180 ITRVKTAQATQYADD

-200 VIQQN
+200 TNQQN

-212 LPLLKST
+212 LPYFDSP
-219 SGREIWSDILRC
+219 SGNAIWDDILAC
-231 DEQNKGHLVTIRG
+231 EEQNKGHLVTISNKNG
-244 KAFAQG
+244 KRQ
-250 GGDDVNSY
+250 Y

-264 SNLSLQ
+264 NGATLQ
-270 AAKNITS
+270 ASKNITL
-277 GLNLIEGKPEL
+277 GINLVEGKPEL
-288 MPNVGA
+288 MPNIGA

-341 HNKNASGQVEITDTV
+341 HNKNANGQVVITDTV
-356 HKYANAGNYVVKLW
+356 HKYAKAGNYVVKLW

-376 YPGLTIGNAKITQI
+376 YPGLTTGNAKITQI
-390 SQWGTLTF
+390 LKWGTLTF
-398 KSLTLRECEKLT
+398 KSLTLGKCEKLT

-449 LESNGTC
+449 LQSNGSC

-492 EYLTNTYEG
+492 EYLTSTYEG
-501 CENLNKIYSDFSQS
+501 CKNLNKIYSDFSQS
-515 IIYAESAFAGCGTAV
+515 IIYAESAFARCGTAV
-530 TNGISIDESW
+530 TNGISVDESW
-540 VLPNLEDASSI
+540 VLPNLTDASSI

-567 SKLVNVSRAFSN
+567 SKLVYVSRAFSN
-579 VVWIGNNNISDDIFG
+579 VIWIGDNNISEDIFG
-594 DMSTLSGIYPS
+594 DTLTISSIYPS
-605 PKLERVMS
+605 PKLERVVS
-613 VFSNSIASPTGT
+613 VFSNTIASPTGT
-625 APSLWLTS
+625 APRLWLTS
-633 WQPNITNY
+633 WQPNITHY
-641 TNAFYGCTALSNYAA
+641 TNAFYGCTALSNYAE

>member
-1 MMKLTKFAEFLEQKL
+1 MIALKRFAQFLENNL
-16 NALNRGVYKVFADV
+16 NSLGMGEFKIFCDLG
-30 ADYQEATRQGNTVT
+30 DYQNAVRTGNTVT
-44 RYKNAMLQ
+44 RFRNGVLEMSS
-52 MNSTDIT
+52 NDIT

-64 LSAVISCTLT
+64 ISAVTSCTLS
-74 IAIDMDVQATDVETG
+74 IVIDVDLKEQNAESG
-89 GYLEVENVRETLNE
+89 GYYEVEETREALNK
-103 LVSAWNGQ
+103 LVALKNGQ
-111 TMTFVDD
+111 TETFIDVEENN
-118 STFDVT
+118 SQVTYEVT

-129 AVVGAVEQVA
+129 AVVGAVEQA
-139 PIGKMVPISLD
+139 SPIGKMVEITLD
-150 CFFTYVENG
+150 CFFTYVQNG
-159 MNSNDVS
+159 MNSNDTS
-166 IEIDGEEVDFVSGE
+166 ISIDSEEIAFVSGE
-180 ITRVKTAQANQYSDD
+180 ITRVKTAQANQYADD

-200 VIQQN
+200 TNQQN

-212 LPLLKST
+212 LPYFDSP
-219 SGREIWSDILRC
+219 SGNAIWDDILAC
-231 DEQNKGHLVTIRG
+231 EEQNKGHLVTISNKNG
-244 KAFAQG
+244 KRQ
-250 GGDDVNSY
+250 Y

-264 SNLSLQ
+264 NGATLQ
-270 AAKNITS
+270 ASKNITL
-277 GLNLIEGKPEL
+277 GINLVEGKPEL
-288 MPNVGA
+288 MPNIGA

-341 HNKNASGQVEITDTV
+341 HNKNANGQVVITDTV
-356 HKYANAGNYVVKLW
+356 HKYAKAGNYVVKLW

-376 YPGLTIGNAKITQI
+376 YPGLTIGNAEITQI
-390 SQWGTLTF
+390 LQWGTLTF
-398 KSLTLRECEKLT
+398 ESLTLGKCEKLT

-449 LESNGTC
+449 LQSNGSC

-492 EYLTNTYEG
+492 EYLTSTYEG
-501 CENLNKIYSDFSQS
+501 CKNLNKIYSDFSQS

-530 TNGISIDESW
+530 TNGISVDESW
-540 VLPNLEDASSI
+540 VLPNLEDASFI
-551 FSEAKLA
+551 FSKAKLA

-567 SKLVNVSRAFSN
+567 SKLVNVSSAFSN
-579 VVWIGNNNISDDIFG
+579 VIWIGDNNISEDIFG
-594 DMSTLSGIYPS
+594 DTLTISSIYPS

-613 VFSNSIASPTGT
+613 VFSNTIASPTGT
-625 APSLWLTS
+625 APRLWLTS
-633 WQPNITNY
+633 WQPNITHY
-641 TNAFYGCTALSNYAA
+641 TNAFYGCTALSNYAE

>member
-1 MMKLTKFAEFLEQKL
+1 MIALKRFAQFLENNL
-16 NALNRGVYKVFADV
+16 NSLGMGEFKIFCDLG
-30 ADYQEATRQGNTVT
+30 DYQNAVRTGNTVT
-44 RYKNAMLQ
+44 RFRNGVLEMSS
-52 MNSTDIT
+52 NDIT

-64 LSAVISCTLT
+64 ISAVTSCTLS
-74 IAIDMDVQATDVETG
+74 IVIDVDLKEQNAESG
-89 GYLEVENVRETLNE
+89 GYYEVEETREALNK
-103 LVSAWNGQ
+103 LVALKNGQ
-111 TMTFVDD
+111 TETFIDVEENN
-118 STFDVT
+118 SQVTYEVT

-129 AVVGAVEQVA
+129 AVVGAVEQA
-139 PIGKMVPISLD
+139 SPIGKMVEITLD
-150 CFFTYVENG
+150 CFFTYVQNG
-159 MNSNDVS
+159 MNSNDTS
-166 IEIDGEEVDFVSGE
+166 ISIDSEEIAFVSGE
-180 ITRVKTAQANQYSDD
+180 ITRVKTAQATQYADD

-200 VIQQN
+200 TNQQN

-212 LPLLKST
+212 LPYFDSP
-219 SGREIWSDILRC
+219 SGNAIWDDILAC
-231 DEQNKGHLVTIRG
+231 EEQNKGHLVTISNKNG
-244 KAFAQG
+244 KRQ
-250 GGDDVNSY
+250 Y

-264 SNLSLQ
+264 NGATLQ
-270 AAKNITS
+270 ASKNITL
-277 GLNLIEGKPEL
+277 GINLVEGKPEL
-288 MPNVGA
+288 MPNIGA

-341 HNKNASGQVEITDTV
+341 HNKNANGQVVITDTV
-356 HKYANAGNYVVKLW
+356 HKYAKAGNYVVKLW

-376 YPGLTIGNAKITQI
+376 YPGLTTGNAEITQI
-390 SQWGTLTF
+390 LQWGTLTF
-398 KSLTLRECEKLT
+398 KSLTLGGCEKLT

-449 LESNGTC
+449 LQSNGSC

-492 EYLTNTYEG
+492 EYLTSTYEG
-501 CENLNKIYSDFSQS
+501 CKNLNKIYSDFSQS

-530 TNGISIDESW
+530 TNGISVDESW
-540 VLPNLEDASSI
+540 VLPNLTDASSI

-567 SKLVNVSRAFSN
+567 SKLVNVSRAFNN
-579 VVWIGNNNISDDIFG
+579 VIWIGDNNISEDIFG
-594 DMSTLSGIYPS
+594 DTLTISSIYPS
-605 PKLERVMS
+605 PKLERVVS
-613 VFSNSIASPTGT
+613 VFSNTIASPTGT
-625 APSLWLTS
+625 APRLWLTS
-633 WQPNITNY
+633 WQPNITHY
-641 TNAFYGCTALSNYAA
+641 TNAFYGCTALSNYAE

>member
-1 MMKLTKFAEFLEQKL
+1 MIALKRFAQFLENNL
-16 NALNRGVYKVFADV
+16 NSLGMGEFKIFCDLG
-30 ADYQEATRQGNTVT
+30 DYQNAVRTGNTVT
-44 RYKNAMLQ
+44 RFKNGVLEMSS
-52 MNSTDIT
+52 NDIT

-64 LSAVISCTLT
+64 ISAVTSCTLS
-74 IAIDMDVQATDVETG
+74 IVIDVDLKEQNAESG
-89 GYLEVENVRETLNE
+89 GYYEVEETREALNK
-103 LVSAWNGQ
+103 LVALKNGQ
-111 TMTFVDD
+111 TETFIDVEEND
-118 STFDVT
+118 SQVTYEVT

-129 AVVGAVEQVA
+129 AVVGAVEQA
-139 PIGKMVPISLD
+139 SPIGKMVEITLD
-150 CFFTYVENG
+150 CFFTYVQNG
-159 MNSNDVS
+159 MNSNDTS
-166 IEIDGEEVDFVSGE
+166 ISIDSEEIAFVSGE
-180 ITRVKTAQANQYSDD
+180 ITRVKTAQANQYADD
-195 KHINT
+195 KHISTTN
-200 VIQQN
+200 QQN

-212 LPLLKST
+212 LPYFDSP
-219 SGREIWSDILRC
+219 SGNAIWDDILDC
-231 DEQNKGHLVTIRG
+231 EEQNKGHLVTISNKNG
-244 KAFAQG
+244 KRQ
-250 GGDDVNSY
+250 Y

-264 SNLSLQ
+264 NGATLQ
-270 AAKNITS
+270 ASKNITL
-277 GLNLIEGKPEL
+277 GINLVEGKPEL
-288 MPNVGA
+288 MPNIGA

-317 SIDDTVSGFIDWGD
+317 SIDDTVSGFVDWGD
-331 GSGIE
+331 GNGIE

-356 HKYANAGNYVVKLW
+356 HKYAKAGNYVVKLW

-376 YPGLTIGNAKITQI
+376 YPGLTTGNAEITQI

-410 SIPWGEPMPQFGARG
+410 SIPWSEPMPQFGARG

-492 EYLTNTYEG
+492 EYLTSTYEG
-501 CENLNKIYSDFSQS
+501 CQNLNKIYSDFSQS
-515 IIYAESAFAGCGTAV
+515 IINAESAFAGCGTAV
-530 TNGISIDESW
+530 TNGISVDESW

-567 SKLVNVSRAFSN
+567 SKLIYVSRAFSN
-579 VVWIGNNNISDDIFG
+579 VIWIGNNNISDDIFG
-594 DMSTLSGIYPS
+594 DRSTLSGIYPS
-605 PKLERVMS
+605 PKLERVAS
-613 VFSNSIASPTGT
+613 VFSNTIASPTGT

-633 WQPNITNY
+633 WQPNITEY
-641 TNAFYGCTALSNYAA
+641 TNAFYGCSALTNYAD
-656 IPNGWK
+656 IPRTWK

>member
-1 MMKLTKFAEFLEQKL
+1 MIALKRFAQFLENNL
-16 NALNRGVYKVFADV
+16 NSLGMGEFKIFCDLG
-30 ADYQEATRQGNTVT
+30 DYQNAVRTGNTVT
-44 RYKNAMLQ
+44 RFRNGVLEMSS
-52 MNSTDIT
+52 NDIT

-64 LSAVISCTLT
+64 ISAVTSCTLS
-74 IAIDMDVQATDVETG
+74 IVIDVDLKEQNAESG
-89 GYLEVENVRETLNE
+89 GYYEVEETREALNK
-103 LVSAWNGQ
+103 LVALKNGQ
-111 TMTFVDD
+111 TETFIDVEEND
-118 STFDVT
+118 SQVTYEVT

-129 AVVGAVEQVA
+129 AVVGAVEQA
-139 PIGKMVPISLD
+139 SPIGKMVEITLD
-150 CFFTYVENG
+150 CFFTYVQNG
-159 MNSNDVS
+159 MNSNDTS
-166 IEIDGEEVDFVSGE
+166 ISIDSEEIAFVSGE
-180 ITRVKTAQANQYSDD
+180 ITRVKTAQATQYADD

-200 VIQQN
+200 TNQQN

-212 LPLLKST
+212 LPYFDSP
-219 SGREIWSDILRC
+219 SGNAIWDDILAC
-231 DEQNKGHLVTIRG
+231 EEQNKGHLVTISNKNG
-244 KAFAQG
+244 KRQ
-250 GGDDVNSY
+250 Y

-264 SNLSLQ
+264 NGATLQ
-270 AAKNITS
+270 ASKNITL
-277 GLNLIEGKPEL
+277 GINLVEGKPEL
-288 MPNVGA
+288 MPNIGA

-341 HNKNASGQVEITDTV
+341 HNKNANGQVVITDTV
-356 HKYANAGNYVVKLW
+356 HKYAKAGNYVVKLW

-376 YPGLTIGNAKITQI
+376 YPGLTIGNAEITQI
-390 SQWGTLTF
+390 LQWGTLTF
-398 KSLTLRECEKLT
+398 KSLTLGGCEKLT

-449 LESNGTC
+449 LQSNGSC

-530 TNGISIDESW
+530 TNGISVDESW
-540 VLPNLEDASSI
+540 VLPNLEDASFI
-551 FSEAKLA
+551 FSKAKLA

-567 SKLVNVSRAFSN
+567 SKLVNVSSAFSN
-579 VVWIGNNNISDDIFG
+579 VIWIGDNNISEDIFG
-594 DMSTLSGIYPS
+594 DTLTISSIYPS
-605 PKLERVMS
+605 PKLERVVS
-613 VFSNSIASPTGT
+613 VFSNTIASPTGT
-625 APSLWLTS
+625 APRLWLTS
-633 WQPNITNY
+633 WQPNITHY
-641 TNAFYGCTALSNYAA
+641 TNAFYGCTALSNYAE

>member
-1 MMKLTKFAEFLEQKL
+1 MIALKRFAQFLENNL
-16 NALNRGVYKVFADV
+16 NSLGMGEFKIFCDLG
-30 ADYQEATRQGNTVT
+30 DYQNAVRTGNTVT
-44 RYKNAMLQ
+44 RFKNGVLEMSS
-52 MNSTDIT
+52 NDIT

-64 LSAVISCTLT
+64 ISAVTSCTLS
-74 IAIDMDVQATDVETG
+74 IVIDVDLKEQNAESG
-89 GYLEVENVRETLNE
+89 GYYEVEETREALNK
-103 LVSAWNGQ
+103 LVALKNGQ
-111 TMTFVDD
+111 TETFIDVEENG
-118 STFDVT
+118 SQVTYEVT

-129 AVVGAVEQVA
+129 AVVGAVEQA
-139 PIGKMVPISLD
+139 SPIGKMVEITLD
-150 CFFTYVENG
+150 CFFTYVQNG
-159 MNSNDVS
+159 MNSNDTS
-166 IEIDGEEVDFVSGE
+166 ISIDSEEIAFVSGE
-180 ITRVKTAQANQYSDD
+180 ITRVKTAQATQYADD

-200 VIQQN
+200 TNQQN

-212 LPLLKST
+212 LPYFDSP
-219 SGREIWSDILRC
+219 SGNAIWDDILAC
-231 DEQNKGHLVTIRG
+231 EEQNKGHLVTISNKNG
-244 KAFAQG
+244 KRQ
-250 GGDDVNSY
+250 Y

-264 SNLSLQ
+264 NGATLQ
-270 AAKNITS
+270 ASKNITL
-277 GLNLIEGKPEL
+277 GINLVEGKPEL
-288 MPNVGA
+288 MPNIGA

-317 SIDDTVSGFIDWGD
+317 SIDDTVSGFIDWGE

-341 HNKNASGQVEITDTV
+341 HNKNANGQVVITDTV
-356 HKYANAGNYVVKLW
+356 HKYAKAGNYVVKLW

-376 YPGLTIGNAKITQI
+376 YPGLTIGNAEITQI
-390 SQWGTLTF
+390 LQWGTLTF
-398 KSLTLRECEKLT
+398 ESLTLGKCEKLT

-449 LESNGTC
+449 LQSNGSC

-515 IIYAESAFAGCGTAV
+515 IIYAESAFARCGTAV
-530 TNGISIDESW
+530 TNGISVDESW
-540 VLPNLEDASSI
+540 VLPNLTDASSI

-567 SKLVNVSRAFSN
+567 SKLVNVSRAFNN
-579 VVWIGNNNISDDIFG
+579 VIWIGDNNISDDIFG
-594 DMSTLSGIYPS
+594 DTLTISSIYPS
-605 PKLERVMS
+605 PKLERVVS
-613 VFSNSIASPTGT
+613 VFSNTIASPTGT

-641 TNAFYGCTALSNYAA
+641 TNAFYGCTALSNYAE

>member
-1 MMKLTKFAEFLEQKL
+1 MIALKRFAQFLENNL
-16 NALNRGVYKVFADV
+16 NSLGMGEFKIFCDLG
-30 ADYQEATRQGNTVT
+30 DYQNAVRTGNTVT
-44 RYKNAMLQ
+44 RFRNGVLEMSS
-52 MNSTDIT
+52 NDIT

-64 LSAVISCTLT
+64 ISAVTSCTLS
-74 IAIDMDVQATDVETG
+74 IVIDVDLKEQNAESG
-89 GYLEVENVRETLNE
+89 GYYEVEETREALNK
-103 LVSAWNGQ
+103 LVALKNGQ
-111 TMTFVDD
+111 TETFIDVEENN
-118 STFDVT
+118 SQVTYEVT

-129 AVVGAVEQVA
+129 AVVGAVEQA
-139 PIGKMVPISLD
+139 SPIGKMVEITLD
-150 CFFTYVENG
+150 CFFTYVQNG
-159 MNSNDVS
+159 MNSNDTS
-166 IEIDGEEVDFVSGE
+166 ISIDSEEIAFVSGE
-180 ITRVKTAQANQYSDD
+180 ITRVKTAQATQYADD

-200 VIQQN
+200 TNQQN

-212 LPLLKST
+212 LPYFDSP
-219 SGREIWSDILRC
+219 SGNAIWDDILAC
-231 DEQNKGHLVTIRG
+231 EEQNKGHLVTISNKNG
-244 KAFAQG
+244 KRQ
-250 GGDDVNSY
+250 Y

-264 SNLSLQ
+264 NGATLQ
-270 AAKNITS
+270 ASKNITL
-277 GLNLIEGKPEL
+277 GINLVEGKPEL
-288 MPNVGA
+288 MPNIGA

-317 SIDDTVSGFIDWGD
+317 SIDDTVSGFIDWGE

-341 HNKNASGQVEITDTV
+341 HNKNANGQVVITDTV
-356 HKYANAGNYVVKLW
+356 HKYAKAGNYVVKLW

-376 YPGLTIGNAKITQI
+376 YPGLTTGNAEITQI
-390 SQWGTLTF
+390 LQWGTLTF
-398 KSLTLRECEKLT
+398 KSLTLGGCEKLT

-449 LESNGTC
+449 LQSNGSC

-492 EYLTNTYEG
+492 EYLTSTYEG
-501 CENLNKIYSDFSQS
+501 CKNLNKIYSDFSQS

-530 TNGISIDESW
+530 TNGISVDESW
-540 VLPNLEDASSI
+540 VLPNLTDASSI

-567 SKLVNVSRAFSN
+567 SKLVYVSRAFSN
-579 VVWIGNNNISDDIFG
+579 VIWIGDNNISEDIFG
-594 DMSTLSGIYPS
+594 DTLTISSIYPS

-613 VFSNSIASPTGT
+613 VFSNTIASPTGT
-625 APSLWLTS
+625 APRLWLTS
-633 WQPNITNY
+633 WQPNITHY
-641 TNAFYGCTALSNYAA
+641 TNAFYGCTALSNYAE

>member
-1 MMKLTKFAEFLEQKL
+1 MIALKRFAQFLENNL
-16 NALNRGVYKVFADV
+16 NSLGMGEFKIFCDLG
-30 ADYQEATRQGNTVT
+30 DYQNAVRTGNTVT
-44 RYKNAMLQ
+44 RFKNGVLEMSS
-52 MNSTDIT
+52 NDIT

-64 LSAVISCTLT
+64 ISAVTSCTLS
-74 IAIDMDVQATDVETG
+74 IVIDVDLKEQNAESG
-89 GYLEVENVRETLNE
+89 GYYEVEETREALNK
-103 LVSAWNGQ
+103 LVALKNGQ
-111 TMTFVDD
+111 TETFIDVEEND
-118 STFDVT
+118 SQVTYEVT

-129 AVVGAVEQVA
+129 AVVGAVEQA
-139 PIGKMVPISLD
+139 SPIGKMVEITLD
-150 CFFTYVENG
+150 CFFTYVQNG
-159 MNSNDVS
+159 MNSNDTS
-166 IEIDGEEVDFVSGE
+166 ISIDSEEIAFVSGE
-180 ITRVKTAQANQYSDD
+180 ITRVKTAQATQYADD

-200 VIQQN
+200 TNQQN

-212 LPLLKST
+212 LPYFDSP
-219 SGREIWSDILRC
+219 SGNAIWDDILAC
-231 DEQNKGHLVTIRG
+231 EEQNKGHLVTISNKNG
-244 KAFAQG
+244 KRQ
-250 GGDDVNSY
+250 Y

-264 SNLSLQ
+264 NGATLQ
-270 AAKNITS
+270 ASKNITL
-277 GLNLIEGKPEL
+277 GINLVEGKPEL
-288 MPNVGA
+288 MPNIGA

-302 PSNDARLDLGRLGTS
+302 PSNEARLDIGRLGTS
-317 SIDDTVSGFIDWGD
+317 SIDDTVSGFVDWGD
-331 GSGIE
+331 GNGIE

-376 YPGLTIGNAKITQI
+376 YPGLTIGTAKITQI
-390 SQWGTLTF
+390 LKWGTLTF
-398 KSLTLRECEKLT
+398 KSLTLGGCEELT

-425 ITGLDSKEKALEF
+425 ITGSDSKEKALEF

-449 LESNGTC
+449 LESNGSC

-492 EYLTNTYEG
+492 EYLTSTYEG

-530 TNGISIDESW
+530 TNGISVDESW
-540 VLPNLEDASSI
+540 VLPNLKDASFI

-567 SKLVNVSRAFSN
+567 SKLIYVSHAFSN
-579 VVWIGNNNISDDIFG
+579 VIWIGNNNISDDIFG

-605 PKLERVMS
+605 PKLERVAS
-613 VFSNSIASPTGT
+613 VFSNTIASPTGT

-633 WQPNITNY
+633 WQPNITEY
-641 TNAFYGCTALSNYAA
+641 TNAFYGCTALSNYAN

>member
-1 MMKLTKFAEFLEQKL
+1 MIALKRFAQFLENNL
-16 NALNRGVYKVFADV
+16 NSLGMGEFKIFCDLG
-30 ADYQEATRQGNTVT
+30 DYQNAVRTGNTMT
-44 RYKNAMLQ
+44 RFRNGVLEMSS
-52 MNSTDIT
+52 NDIT

-64 LSAVISCTLT
+64 ISAVTSCTLS
-74 IAIDMDVQATDVETG
+74 IVIDVDLKEQNAESG
-89 GYLEVENVRETLNE
+89 GYYEVEETREALNK
-103 LVSAWNGQ
+103 LVALKNGQ
-111 TMTFVDD
+111 TETFIDVEEND
-118 STFDVT
+118 SQVTYEVT

-129 AVVGAVEQVA
+129 AVVGAVEQA
-139 PIGKMVPISLD
+139 SPIGKMVEITLD
-150 CFFTYVENG
+150 CFFTYVQNG
-159 MNSNDVS
+159 MNSNDTS
-166 IEIDGEEVDFVSGE
+166 ISIDSEEIAFVSGE
-180 ITRVKTAQANQYSDD
+180 ITRVKTAQANQYADD

-200 VIQQN
+200 TNQQN

-212 LPLLKST
+212 LPYFDSP
-219 SGREIWSDILRC
+219 SGNAIWDDILAC
-231 DEQNKGHLVTIRG
+231 EEQNKGHLVTISNKNG
-244 KAFAQG
+244 KRQ
-250 GGDDVNSY
+250 Y

-264 SNLSLQ
+264 NGATLQ
-270 AAKNITS
+270 ASKNITL
-277 GLNLIEGKPEL
+277 GINLVEGKPEL
-288 MPNVGA
+288 MPNIGA

-341 HNKNASGQVEITDTV
+341 HNKNANGQVVITDTV
-356 HKYANAGNYVVKLW
+356 HKYAKAGNYVVKLW

-376 YPGLTIGNAKITQI
+376 YPGLTTGNAEITQI
-390 SQWGTLTF
+390 LQWGTLTF
-398 KSLTLRECEKLT
+398 KSLTLGGCEKLT

-449 LESNGTC
+449 LQSNGSC

-492 EYLTNTYEG
+492 EYLTSTYEG
-501 CENLNKIYSDFSQS
+501 CKNLNKIYSDFSQS

-530 TNGISIDESW
+530 TNGISVDESW
-540 VLPNLEDASSI
+540 VLPNLEDASFI
-551 FSEAKLA
+551 FSKAKLA

-567 SKLVNVSRAFSN
+567 SKLVNVSSAFSN
-579 VVWIGNNNISDDIFG
+579 VIWIGDNNISEDIFG
-594 DMSTLSGIYPS
+594 DTLTISSIYPS

-613 VFSNSIASPTGT
+613 VFSNTIASPTGT
-625 APSLWLTS
+625 APRLWLTS
-633 WQPNITNY
+633 WQPNITHY
-641 TNAFYGCTALSNYAA
+641 INAFYGCTALSNYAE

>member
-1 MMKLTKFAEFLEQKL
+1 MIALKRFAQFLENNL
-16 NALNRGVYKVFADV
+16 NSLGMGEFKIFCDLG
-30 ADYQEATRQGNTVT
+30 DYQNAVRTGNTVT
-44 RYKNAMLQ
+44 RFKNGVLEMSS
-52 MNSTDIT
+52 NDIT

-64 LSAVISCTLT
+64 ISAVTSCTLS
-74 IAIDMDVQATDVETG
+74 IAIDVDLKEQNAESG
-89 GYLEVENVRETLNE
+89 GYYEVEETREALNK
-103 LVSAWNGQ
+103 LVALKNGQ
-111 TMTFVDD
+111 TETFIDVEEND
-118 STFDVT
+118 SQVTYEVT

-129 AVVGAVEQVA
+129 AVVGAVEQA
-139 PIGKMVPISLD
+139 SPIGKMVEITLD
-150 CFFTYVENG
+150 CFFTYVQNG
-159 MNSNDVS
+159 MNSNDTS
-166 IEIDGEEVDFVSGE
+166 ISIDSEEIAFVSGE
-180 ITRVKTAQANQYSDD
+180 ITRVKTAQANQYADD

-200 VIQQN
+200 TNQQN

-212 LPLLKST
+212 LPYFDSP
-219 SGREIWSDILRC
+219 SGNAIWDDILDC
-231 DEQNKGHLVTIRG
+231 EEQNKGHLVTISNKNG
-244 KAFAQG
+244 KRQ
-250 GGDDVNSY
+250 Y

-264 SNLSLQ
+264 NGATLQ
-270 AAKNITS
+270 ASKNITL
-277 GLNLIEGKPEL
+277 GINLVEGKPEL
-288 MPNVGA
+288 MPNIGA

-317 SIDDTVSGFIDWGD
+317 SIDDTVSGFVDWGD
-331 GSGIE
+331 GNGIE

-376 YPGLTIGNAKITQI
+376 YPGLTTGNAEITQI

-398 KSLTLRECEKLT
+398 KSLTLRECEELT

-425 ITGLDSKEKALEF
+425 ITGSDSKEKALEF

-449 LESNGTC
+449 LESNGSC

-515 IIYAESAFAGCGTAV
+515 IIYAESAFAKCGTAV

-540 VLPNLEDASSI
+540 VLPNLEDATSI

-558 QVSKVFAGC
+558 QVSKVFASC

-594 DMSTLSGIYPS
+594 DTSTLSGIYPS

-613 VFSNSIASPTGT
+613 VFSNTIASPTGT

-633 WQPNITNY
+633 WQPNITQY
-641 TNAFYGCTALSNYAA
+641 TNAFYGCTALSNYAQ

>member
-1 MMKLTKFAEFLEQKL
+1 MIALKRFAQFLENNL
-16 NALNRGVYKVFADV
+16 NSLGMGEFKIFCDLG
-30 ADYQEATRQGNTVT
+30 DYQNAIRTGNTVT
-44 RYKNAMLQ
+44 RFKNGVLEMSS
-52 MNSTDIT
+52 NDIT

-64 LSAVISCTLT
+64 ISAVTSCTLS
-74 IAIDMDVQATDVETG
+74 IAIDVDLQERNAESG
-89 GYLEVENVRETLNE
+89 GYYEVEETREALNK
-103 LVSAWNGQ
+103 LVALKNGQ
-111 TMTFVDD
+111 TETFIDVEEND
-118 STFDVT
+118 SQVTYEVT

-129 AVVGAVEQVA
+129 AVVGAVEQA
-139 PIGKMVPISLD
+139 SPIGKMVEITLD
-150 CFFTYVENG
+150 CFFTYVQNG
-159 MNSNDVS
+159 MNSNDTS
-166 IEIDGEEVDFVSGE
+166 ISIDSEEIAFVSGE
-180 ITRVKTAQANQYSDD
+180 ITRVKTGQASQYAND
-195 KHINT
+195 KHLNT
-200 VIQQN
+200 TNQQN

-212 LPLLKST
+212 LPYFDSP
-219 SGREIWSDILRC
+219 SGNAIWDDILDC
-231 DEQNKGHLVTIRG
+231 EEQNKGHLVTISNKNG
-244 KAFAQG
+244 KRQ
-250 GGDDVNSY
+250 Y

-264 SNLSLQ
+264 NGATLQ
-270 AAKNITS
+270 ASKNITL
-277 GLNLIEGKPEL
+277 GINLVEGKPEL
-288 MPNVGA
+288 MPNIGA

-317 SIDDTVSGFIDWGD
+317 SIDDTVSGFVDWGD
-331 GSGIE
+331 GNGIE

-376 YPGLTIGNAKITQI
+376 YPGLTTGNAKITQI

-398 KSLTLRECEKLT
+398 KSLTLRECEELT

-425 ITGLDSKEKALEF
+425 ITGSDSKEKALEF

-449 LESNGTC
+449 LESNGSC

-468 LSATFRNTAISETPF
+468 LSATFRNTAIAETPF

-492 EYLTNTYEG
+492 EYLTSTYEG
-501 CENLNKIYSDFSQS
+501 CQNLNKIYSDFSQS

-530 TNGISIDESW
+530 TNGISVYESW
-540 VLPNLEDASSI
+540 VLPNLEDATSI

-567 SKLVNVSRAFSN
+567 SKLVNVSHAFSN
-579 VVWIGNNNISDDIFG
+579 VLWVGNNNISDDIFG
-594 DMSTLSGIYPS
+594 DTSTLSGIYPS

-613 VFSNSIASPTGT
+613 VFSNTIASPTGT

-633 WQPNITNY
+633 WQPNITQY
-641 TNAFYGCTALSNYAA
+641 TNAFYGCTALSNYAE

>member
-1 MMKLTKFAEFLEQKL
+1 MIALKRFAQFLENNL
-16 NALNRGVYKVFADV
+16 NSLGMGEFKIFCDLG
-30 ADYQEATRQGNTVT
+30 DYQNAVRTGNTVT
-44 RYKNAMLQ
+44 RFKNGVLEMSS
-52 MNSTDIT
+52 NDIT

-64 LSAVISCTLT
+64 ISAVTSCTLS
-74 IAIDMDVQATDVETG
+74 IVIDVDLKEQNAESG
-89 GYLEVENVRETLNE
+89 GYYEVEETREALNK
-103 LVSAWNGQ
+103 LVALKNGQ
-111 TMTFVDD
+111 TETFIDVEENG
-118 STFDVT
+118 SQVTYEVT

-129 AVVGAVEQVA
+129 AVVGAVEQA
-139 PIGKMVPISLD
+139 SPIGKMVEITLD
-150 CFFTYVENG
+150 CFFTYVQNG
-159 MNSNDVS
+159 MNSNDTS
-166 IEIDGEEVDFVSGE
+166 ISIDSEEIAFVSGE
-180 ITRVKTAQANQYSDD
+180 ITRVKTAQATQYADD

-200 VIQQN
+200 TNQQN

-212 LPLLKST
+212 LPYFDSP
-219 SGREIWSDILRC
+219 SGNAIWDDILAC
-231 DEQNKGHLVTIRG
+231 EEQNKGHLVTISNKNG
-244 KAFAQG
+244 KRQ
-250 GGDDVNSY
+250 Y

-264 SNLSLQ
+264 NGATLQ
-270 AAKNITS
+270 ASKNITL
-277 GLNLIEGKPEL
+277 GINLVEGKPEL
-288 MPNVGA
+288 MPNIGA

-341 HNKNASGQVEITDTV
+341 HNKNANGQVVITDTV
-356 HKYANAGNYVVKLW
+356 HKYAKAGNYVVKLW

-376 YPGLTIGNAKITQI
+376 YPGLTIGNAEITQI
-390 SQWGTLTF
+390 LQWGTLTF
-398 KSLTLRECEKLT
+398 ESLTLGKCEKLT

-449 LESNGTC
+449 LQSNGSC

-515 IIYAESAFAGCGTAV
+515 IIYAESAFARCGTAV
-530 TNGISIDESW
+530 TNGISVDESW
-540 VLPNLEDASSI
+540 VLPNLTDASSI

-567 SKLVNVSRAFSN
+567 SKLVNVSRAFNN
-579 VVWIGNNNISDDIFG
+579 VIWIGDNNISEDIFG
-594 DMSTLSGIYPS
+594 DTLTISSIYPS
-605 PKLERVMS
+605 PKLERVVS
-613 VFSNSIASPTGT
+613 VFSNTIASPTGT

-641 TNAFYGCTALSNYAA
+641 TNAFYGCTALSNYAE

>member
-1 MMKLTKFAEFLEQKL
+1 MIALKRFAQFLENNL
-16 NALNRGVYKVFADV
+16 NSLGMGEFKIFCDLG
-30 ADYQEATRQGNTVT
+30 DYQNAVRTGNAVT
-44 RYKNAMLQ
+44 RFKNGVLEMSS
-52 MNSTDIT
+52 NDIT

-64 LSAVISCTLT
+64 ISAVTSCTLS
-74 IAIDMDVQATDVETG
+74 IVIDVDLKKQNAESG
-89 GYLEVENVRETLNE
+89 GYYEVEETREALNK
-103 LVSAWNGQ
+103 LVALKNGQ
-111 TMTFVDD
+111 TETFIDVEEND
-118 STFDVT
+118 SQVTYEVT

-129 AVVGAVEQVA
+129 AVVGAVEQA
-139 PIGKMVPISLD
+139 SPIGKMVEITLD
-150 CFFTYVENG
+150 CFFTYVQNG
-159 MNSNDVS
+159 MNSNDTS
-166 IEIDGEEVDFVSGE
+166 ISIDSEEIAFVSGE
-180 ITRVKTAQANQYSDD
+180 ITRVKTAQANQYADD

-200 VIQQN
+200 TNQQN

-212 LPLLKST
+212 LPYFDSP
-219 SGREIWSDILRC
+219 SGNAIWDDILDC
-231 DEQNKGHLVTIRG
+231 EEQNKGHLVTISNKNG
-244 KAFAQG
+244 KRQ
-250 GGDDVNSY
+250 Y

-264 SNLSLQ
+264 NGATLQ
-270 AAKNITS
+270 ASKNITL
-277 GLNLIEGKPEL
+277 GINLVEGKPEL
-288 MPNVGA
+288 MPNIGA

-317 SIDDTVSGFIDWGD
+317 SIDDTVSGFVDWGD
-331 GSGIE
+331 GNGIE

-341 HNKNASGQVEITDTV
+341 HNKNANGQVEITDTV

-376 YPGLTIGNAKITQI
+376 YPGLTTGSAKITQI

-425 ITGLDSKEKALEF
+425 ITGSDSKEKALEF

-449 LESNGTC
+449 LESNGSC

-515 IIYAESAFAGCGTAV
+515 IIYAESAFAKCGTAV

-540 VLPNLEDASSI
+540 VLPNLEDATSI

-594 DMSTLSGIYPS
+594 DTSTLSGIYPS

-613 VFSNSIASPTGT
+613 VFSNTIASPTGT

-633 WQPNITNY
+633 WQPNITQY
-641 TNAFYGCTALSNYAA
+641 TNAFYGCTALSNYAQ

>member
-1 MMKLTKFAEFLEQKL
+1 MIALKRFAQFLENNL
-16 NALNRGVYKVFADV
+16 NSLGMGEFKIFCDLG
-30 ADYQEATRQGNTVT
+30 DYQNAVRTGNTVT
-44 RYKNAMLQ
+44 RFKNGVLEMSS
-52 MNSTDIT
+52 NDIT

-64 LSAVISCTLT
+64 ISAVTSCTLS
-74 IAIDMDVQATDVETG
+74 IVIDVDLKEQNAESG
-89 GYLEVENVRETLNE
+89 GYYEVEETREALNK
-103 LVSAWNGQ
+103 LVALKNGQ
-111 TMTFVDD
+111 TETFIDVEENG
-118 STFDVT
+118 SQVTYEVT

-129 AVVGAVEQVA
+129 AVVGAVEQA
-139 PIGKMVPISLD
+139 SPIGKMVEITLD
-150 CFFTYVENG
+150 CFFTYVQNG
-159 MNSNDVS
+159 MNSNDTS
-166 IEIDGEEVDFVSGE
+166 ISIDSEEIAFVSGE
-180 ITRVKTAQANQYSDD
+180 ITRVKTAQANQYADD

-200 VIQQN
+200 TNQQN

-212 LPLLKST
+212 LPYFDSP
-219 SGREIWSDILRC
+219 SGNAIWDDILAC
-231 DEQNKGHLVTIRG
+231 EEQNKGHLVTISNKNG
-244 KAFAQG
+244 KRQ
-250 GGDDVNSY
+250 Y

-264 SNLSLQ
+264 NGATLQ
-270 AAKNITS
+270 ASKNITL
-277 GLNLIEGKPEL
+277 GINLVEGKPEL
-288 MPNVGA
+288 MPNIGA

-341 HNKNASGQVEITDTV
+341 HNKNANGQVVITDTV
-356 HKYANAGNYVVKLW
+356 HKYAKAGNYVVKLW

-376 YPGLTIGNAKITQI
+376 YPGLTIGNAEITQI
-390 SQWGTLTF
+390 LQWGTLTF
-398 KSLTLRECEKLT
+398 ESLTLGKCEKLT

-449 LESNGTC
+449 LQSNGSC

-501 CENLNKIYSDFSQS
+501 CKNLNKIYSDFSQS
-515 IIYAESAFAGCGTAV
+515 IIYAESAFARCGTAV
-530 TNGISIDESW
+530 TNGISVDESW
-540 VLPNLEDASSI
+540 VLPNLTDASSI

-567 SKLVNVSRAFSN
+567 SKLVNVSSAFSN
-579 VVWIGNNNISDDIFG
+579 VIWIGDNNISEDIFG
-594 DMSTLSGIYPS
+594 DTLTISSTYPS

-613 VFSNSIASPTGT
+613 VFSNTIASPTGT
-625 APSLWLTS
+625 APRLWLTS

-641 TNAFYGCTALSNYAA
+641 TNAFYGCTALSNYAE

>member
-1 MMKLTKFAEFLEQKL
+1 MIALKRFAQFLENNL
-16 NALNRGVYKVFADV
+16 NSLGMGEFKIFCDLG
-30 ADYQEATRQGNTVT
+30 DYQNAIRTGNTVT
-44 RYKNAMLQ
+44 RFKNGVLEMSS
-52 MNSTDIT
+52 NDIT

-64 LSAVISCTLT
+64 ISAVTSCTLS
-74 IAIDMDVQATDVETG
+74 IVIDVDLQERNAESG
-89 GYLEVENVRETLNE
+89 GYYEVEETREALNK
-103 LVSAWNGQ
+103 LVALKNGQ
-111 TMTFVDD
+111 TETFIDVEEND
-118 STFDVT
+118 SQVTYEVT

-129 AVVGAVEQVA
+129 AVVGAVEQA
-139 PIGKMVPISLD
+139 SPIGKMVEITLD
-150 CFFTYVENG
+150 CFFTYVQNG
-159 MNSNDVS
+159 MNSNDTS
-166 IEIDGEEVDFVSGE
+166 ISIDSEEIAFVSGE
-180 ITRVKTAQANQYSDD
+180 ITRVKTAQASQYADD

-200 VIQQN
+200 TNQQN

-212 LPLLKST
+212 LPYFDSP
-219 SGREIWSDILRC
+219 SGNAIWDDILDC
-231 DEQNKGHLVTIRG
+231 EEQNKGHLVTISNKNG
-244 KAFAQG
+244 KRQ
-250 GGDDVNSY
+250 Y

-264 SNLSLQ
+264 NGATLQ
-270 AAKNITS
+270 ASKNITL
-277 GLNLIEGKPEL
+277 GINLVEGKPEL
-288 MPNVGA
+288 MPNIGA

-302 PSNDARLDLGRLGTS
+302 PSNEARLDLGRLGTS
-317 SIDDTVSGFIDWGD
+317 SIDDTVSGFVDWGD
-331 GSGIE
+331 GNGIE

-376 YPGLTIGNAKITQI
+376 YPGLAVGNAKITQI
-390 SQWGTLTF
+390 LQWGTLTF
-398 KSLTLRECEKLT
+398 KSLTLRECESLT

-449 LESNGTC
+449 LESNGSC

-515 IIYAESAFAGCGTAV
+515 IIYAESAFAKCGTAV

-540 VLPNLEDASSI
+540 VLPNLEDATSI

-558 QVSKVFAGC
+558 QVSKVFASC

-579 VVWIGNNNISDDIFG
+579 VLWVGNNNISDDIFG
-594 DMSTLSGIYPS
+594 DTSTLSGIYPS

-613 VFSNSIASPTGT
+613 VFSNTIASPTGI

-633 WQPNITNY
+633 WQPNITQY
-641 TNAFYGCTALSNYAA
+641 TNAFYGCTALSNYAQ

>member
-1 MMKLTKFAEFLEQKL
+1 MIALKRFAQFLENNL
-16 NALNRGVYKVFADV
+16 NSLGMGEFKIFCDLG
-30 ADYQEATRQGNTVT
+30 DYQNAVRTGNTVT
-44 RYKNAMLQ
+44 RFKNGVLEMSS
-52 MNSTDIT
+52 NDIT

-64 LSAVISCTLT
+64 ISAVTSCTLS
-74 IAIDMDVQATDVETG
+74 IAIDVDLQERNAESG
-89 GYLEVENVRETLNE
+89 GYYEVEETREALNK
-103 LVSAWNGQ
+103 LVALKNGQ
-111 TMTFVDD
+111 TETFIDVEEND
-118 STFDVT
+118 SQVTYEVT

-129 AVVGAVEQVA
+129 AVVGAVEQA
-139 PIGKMVPISLD
+139 SPIGKMVEITLD
-150 CFFTYVENG
+150 CFFTYVQNG
-159 MNSNDVS
+159 MNSNDTS
-166 IEIDGEEVDFVSGE
+166 ISIDSEEIAFVSGE
-180 ITRVKTAQANQYSDD
+180 ITRVKTGQASQYAND
-195 KHINT
+195 KHLNT
-200 VIQQN
+200 TNQQN

-212 LPLLKST
+212 LPYFDSP
-219 SGREIWSDILRC
+219 SGNAIWDDILDC
-231 DEQNKGHLVTIRG
+231 EEQNKGHLVTISNKNG
-244 KAFAQG
+244 KRQ
-250 GGDDVNSY
+250 Y

-264 SNLSLQ
+264 NGATLQ
-270 AAKNITS
+270 ASKNITL
-277 GLNLIEGKPEL
+277 GINLVEGKPEL
-288 MPNVGA
+288 MPNIGA

-317 SIDDTVSGFIDWGD
+317 SIDDTVSGFVDWGD
-331 GSGIE
+331 GNGIE

-376 YPGLTIGNAKITQI
+376 YPGLTTGSAKITQI

-398 KSLTLRECEKLT
+398 KSLTLRECEELT

-425 ITGLDSKEKALEF
+425 ITGSDSKEKALEF

-449 LESNGTC
+449 LESNGSC

-492 EYLTNTYEG
+492 EYLTSTYEG
-501 CENLNKIYSDFSQS
+501 CQNLNKIYSDFSQS

-540 VLPNLEDASSI
+540 VLPNLEDASFI

-567 SKLVNVSRAFSN
+567 SKLVNVSHAFSN
-579 VVWIGNNNISDDIFG
+579 VIWIGNNNISDDIFG

-613 VFSNSIASPTGT
+613 VFSNTIASPTGT

-633 WQPNITNY
+633 WQPNITEY
-641 TNAFYGCTALSNYAA
+641 TNAFYGCTALSNYAE

>member
-1 MMKLTKFAEFLEQKL
+1 MIALKRFAQFLENNL
-16 NALNRGVYKVFADV
+16 NSLGMGEFKIFCDLG
-30 ADYQEATRQGNTVT
+30 DYQNAVRTGNTVT
-44 RYKNAMLQ
+44 RFKNGVLEMSS
-52 MNSTDIT
+52 NDIT

-64 LSAVISCTLT
+64 ISAVTSCTLS
-74 IAIDMDVQATDVETG
+74 IVIDVDLKEQNAESG
-89 GYLEVENVRETLNE
+89 GYYEVEETREALNK
-103 LVSAWNGQ
+103 LVALKNGQ
-111 TMTFVDD
+111 TETFI
-118 STFDVT
+118 DVEENNSPVTYEDT

-129 AVVGAVEQVA
+129 AVVGAVEQA
-139 PIGKMVPISLD
+139 SPIGKMVEITLD
-150 CFFTYVENG
+150 CFFTYVQNG
-159 MNSNDVS
+159 MNSNDTS
-166 IEIDGEEVDFVSGE
+166 ISIDSEEIAFVSGE
-180 ITRVKTAQANQYSDD
+180 ITRVKTAQATQYADD

-200 VIQQN
+200 TNQQN

-212 LPLLKST
+212 LPYFDSP
-219 SGREIWSDILRC
+219 SGNAIWDDILAC
-231 DEQNKGHLVTIRG
+231 EEQNKGHLVTISNKNG
-244 KAFAQG
+244 KRQ
-250 GGDDVNSY
+250 Y

-264 SNLSLQ
+264 NGATLQ
-270 AAKNITS
+270 ASKNITL
-277 GLNLIEGKPEL
+277 GINLVEGKPEL
-288 MPNVGA
+288 MPNIGA

-341 HNKNASGQVEITDTV
+341 HNKNANGQVVITDTV
-356 HKYANAGNYVVKLW
+356 HKYAKAGNYVVKLW

-376 YPGLTIGNAKITQI
+376 YPGLTTGNAKITQI
-390 SQWGTLTF
+390 LKWGTLTF
-398 KSLTLRECEKLT
+398 KSLTLGKCEKLT

-449 LESNGTC
+449 LQSNGSC

-515 IIYAESAFAGCGTAV
+515 IIYAESAFARCGTAV
-530 TNGISIDESW
+530 TNGISVDESW
-540 VLPNLEDASSI
+540 VLPNLTDASSI

-579 VVWIGNNNISDDIFG
+579 VIWIGDNNISEDIFG
-594 DMSTLSGIYPS
+594 DTLTISSIYPS
-605 PKLERVMS
+605 PKLERVVS
-613 VFSNSIASPTGT
+613 VFSNTIASPTGT
-625 APSLWLTS
+625 APRLWLTS

-641 TNAFYGCTALSNYAA
+641 TNAFYGCTALSNYAE

>member
-1 MMKLTKFAEFLEQKL
+1 MIALKRFAQVLENNLNSLGMGEFKIFCDL
-16 NALNRGVYKVFADV
+16 G
-30 ADYQEATRQGNTVT
+30 DYQNAVRTGNTVT
-44 RYKNAMLQ
+44 RFRNGVLEMSS
-52 MNSTDIT
+52 NDIT

-64 LSAVISCTLT
+64 ISAVTSCTLS
-74 IAIDMDVQATDVETG
+74 IVIDVDLKEQNAESG
-89 GYLEVENVRETLNE
+89 GYYEVEETREALNK
-103 LVSAWNGQ
+103 LVALKNGQ
-111 TMTFVDD
+111 TETFIDVEENG
-118 STFDVT
+118 SQVTYEVT

-129 AVVGAVEQVA
+129 AVVGAVEQA
-139 PIGKMVPISLD
+139 SPIGKMVEITLD
-150 CFFTYVENG
+150 CFFTYVQNG
-159 MNSNDVS
+159 MNSNDTS
-166 IEIDGEEVDFVSGE
+166 ISIDSEEIAFVSGE
-180 ITRVKTAQANQYSDD
+180 ITRVKTAQATQYADD

-200 VIQQN
+200 TNQQN

-212 LPLLKST
+212 LPYFDSP
-219 SGREIWSDILRC
+219 SGNAIWDDILAC
-231 DEQNKGHLVTIRG
+231 EEQNKGHLVTISNKNG
-244 KAFAQG
+244 KRQ
-250 GGDDVNSY
+250 Y

-264 SNLSLQ
+264 NGATLQ
-270 AAKNITS
+270 ASKNITL
-277 GLNLIEGKPEL
+277 GINLVEGKPEL
-288 MPNVGA
+288 MPNIGA

-341 HNKNASGQVEITDTV
+341 HNKNANGQVVITDTV
-356 HKYANAGNYVVKLW
+356 HKYAKAGNYVVKLW

-376 YPGLTIGNAKITQI
+376 YPGLTIGNAEITQI
-390 SQWGTLTF
+390 LQWGTLTF
-398 KSLTLRECEKLT
+398 ESLTLGKCEKLT

-449 LESNGTC
+449 LESNGSC

-492 EYLTNTYEG
+492 EYLTSTYEG
-501 CENLNKIYSDFSQS
+501 CKNLNKIYSDFSQS

-530 TNGISIDESW
+530 TNGISVDESW
-540 VLPNLEDASSI
+540 VLPNLEDASFI
-551 FSEAKLA
+551 FSKAKLA

-567 SKLVNVSRAFSN
+567 SKLVNVSSAFSN
-579 VVWIGNNNISDDIFG
+579 VIWIGDNNISEDIFG
-594 DMSTLSGIYPS
+594 DTLTISSIYPS

-613 VFSNSIASPTGT
+613 VFSNTIASPTGT
-625 APSLWLTS
+625 APRLWLTS
-633 WQPNITNY
+633 WQPNITHY
-641 TNAFYGCTALSNYAA
+641 TNAFYGCTALSNYAD

>member
-1 MMKLTKFAEFLEQKL
+1 MQHC
-16 NALNRGVYKVFADV
+16 VFISRD
-30 ADYQEATRQGNTVT
+30 G
-44 RYKNAMLQ
+44 
-52 MNSTDIT
+52 
-59 PIKNW
+59 
-64 LSAVISCTLT
+64 ISC
-74 IAIDMDVQATDVETG
+74 
-89 GYLEVENVRETLNE
+89 
-103 LVSAWNGQ
+103 
-111 TMTFVDD
+111 
-118 STFDVT
+118 
-124 SYFGS
+124 
-129 AVVGAVEQVA
+129 
-139 PIGKMVPISLD
+139 
-150 CFFTYVENG
+150 
-159 MNSNDVS
+159 
-166 IEIDGEEVDFVSGE
+166 
-180 ITRVKTAQANQYSDD
+180 
-195 KHINT
+195 
-200 VIQQN
+200 
-205 GISIDLR
+205 DLR

-219 SGREIWSDILRC
+219 SCREIWGDILRC

-288 MPNVGA
+288 MPNIGA

-317 SIDDTVSGFIDWGD
+317 SIDDTVSGFVDWGD

-376 YPGLTIGNAKITQI
+376 YPGLTTGNAKITQI

-410 SIPWGEPMPQFGARG
+410 SIPWSEPMPQFGARG
-425 ITGLDSKEKALEF
+425 ITGSDSKEKALEF

-449 LESNGTC
+449 LESNGSC

-468 LSATFRNTAISETPF
+468 LSATFRNIAISETPF

-492 EYLTNTYEG
+492 EYLTSTYEG
-501 CENLNKIYSDFSQS
+501 CENLNKIYSDFSRS

-530 TNGISIDESW
+530 TNGISVNESW
-540 VLPNLEDASSI
+540 VLPNLQDASSI

-579 VVWIGNNNISDDIFG
+579 VVWIGDNNISDDIFG
-594 DMSTLSGIYPS
+594 DTSTLSGIYPS

-613 VFSNSIASPTGT
+613 VFSNTIASPTGT

-641 TNAFYGCTALSNYAA
+641 TNAFYGCTALSNYAE